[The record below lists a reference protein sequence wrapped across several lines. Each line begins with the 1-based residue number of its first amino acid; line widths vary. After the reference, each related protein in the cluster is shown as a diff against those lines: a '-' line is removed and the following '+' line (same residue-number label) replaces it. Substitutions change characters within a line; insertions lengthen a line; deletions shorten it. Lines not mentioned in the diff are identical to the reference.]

1 MTKGVQGLKKSII
14 AVVTGFTV
22 AAGILSGGITGRL
35 GGGQQVQAAEVAC
48 TTYTGD
54 NIEDQNYEYSQWAKP
69 IRSYLTYENGT
80 YMRVQ
85 AGADANGYVVEYFD
99 SSFTI
104 TGRKIVPQ
112 ELPLFGGFYEMN
124 GNYYIL
130 SGQTNENES
139 DSTEVYRITKYT
151 KDWNRVASCGLYGAN
166 TTVPFDA
173 GSARMAAYGNYL
185 MIRTSHEMYA
195 IDGVNHQANVTI
207 QVDTSTMKITDSF
220 TKVMNINYGYV
231 SHSFNQF
238 IQMENGKI
246 VAVDHGDANPRS
258 IVLVRY
264 PSVVTS
270 SGFTRGI
277 SYSSACKATD
287 IVAFEGTKGA
297 NYTGATVGG
306 FEISDTAYLTAGS
319 VDIDSTAKYSAG
331 QDIFVGVVS
340 KSTDAVTVNKITN
353 YTAGQGTT
361 DTPQFVKIGT
371 NSYMLLWHRGSSVYY
386 TKIDGNGNQ
395 VGAIYSL
402 AGDLSDCVP
411 VLAGDKLVWYTWKNE
426 ILQFYQ
432 ININDLSD
440 YTVKNVVLGHSYQ
453 VSATNASDA
462 SVVLT
467 CSKCGQS
474 HTEYVVKSFAVY
486 WYGSADNGYYY
497 TNYESRYDTGT
508 KLKFLLRNQ
517 TYSSESDSTNQNSEM
532 VWESSDTSI
541 ATVSNLTDESGTVN
555 MLKPGIVKISIY
567 PKYNP
572 SCKKTTTFRIGKEG
586 EVSLDDCQISLSQDQ
601 YVYDGSSKKPVVTVA
616 YKGQDLIQNTDYTV
630 TYTNDTGVGDAVV
643 TVTGKGIFAGSKNLN
658 YIIEAIDI
666 GSYKLEIQP
675 DSYIYDGTEKEP
687 EVKVVISETT
697 GNKYYL
703 DASNYTVKYENNKN
717 AGTANVTVTGT
728 GNYSG
733 ELKGTF
739 IISQKDITGA
749 NVTIPQESYE
759 YTGTEIKPEVTVTLS
774 DGTGLIFGTD
784 YTVSYEDNTDIG
796 TATVN
801 VIGRGNY
808 TGKANGSFGI
818 GADIK
823 DAEIVLSMDQ
833 YIYSGRRNTPKATVV
848 FAGKTLVEN
857 VDYTIS
863 YEDCID
869 AGTARVVVS
878 GKGNYGGTAEKTFE
892 IARKG
897 ITGANV
903 TIPQECYEYISKE
916 IRPEATVTLSD
927 GTVLKNAIEYI
938 VDYTD
943 NIEVGTATI
952 TVTGT
957 GNYIGYVTK
966 TFTITEVKKDD
977 GSETKPGDGS
987 ETKPGDGSET
997 KPGDGSETKPGD
1009 GSETKPGDGSE
1020 TKPGDGSETKPGD
1033 GSETKP
1039 GDGSETKPGDG
1050 SETKPGDGSETK
1062 PGDGSETKPGDGSET
1077 KPGDGSETKPGDGSE
1092 TKPGDGSETKPGD
1105 SGKTEPG
1112 DVPAI
1117 ITVNKTTISKVE
1129 NKATGVKLTWKK
1141 VSDATGYVVY
1151 RKNSGSK
1158 SWKKIKIVK
1167 GASKTTYT
1175 DSTVKSKH
1183 GTVYSYRIE
1192 SYKSVNGQTAK
1203 AVSKEKKILRLTA
1216 PTKLKIA
1223 NQKGRKLSVTWKKQK
1238 KISGYQIQYSTGKT
1252 FAKGTKMTNIV
1263 KSSDKAVIKKLKKG
1277 KTYYVRIRS
1286 YQKSG
1291 SKKTYSAWSSYT
1303 KVKIKK

>member
-130 SGQTNENES
+130 SGQTNKNES
-139 DSTEVYRITKYT
+139 DSVEVYRITKYT
-151 KDWNRVASCGLYGAN
+151 KDWNRVASCGLYGEN

-173 GSARMAAYGNYL
+173 GSARMAAYGDYL
-185 MIRTSHEMYA
+185 MIRTSHEMYKSKK
-195 IDGVNHQANVTI
+195 DGYNHQANVTI
-207 QVDTSTMKITDSF
+207 QVDTSAMKITDSY
-220 TKVMNINYGYV
+220 TKVMNIDYGYV

-246 VAVDHGDANPRS
+246 VAVDHGDAHPRS

-270 SGFTRGI
+270 SGFTNGI
-277 SYSSACKATD
+277 SYSSTCKATD
-287 IVAFEGTKGA
+287 IIAFEGKSGA

-340 KSTDAVTVNKITN
+340 KSTDAVKVNKITN

-440 YTVKNVVLGHSYQ
+440 YAVKNVVSGHSYQ

-497 TNYESRYDTGT
+497 TNYEPRYDTGT

-572 SCKKTTTFRIGKEG
+572 SCK
-586 EVSLDDCQISLSQDQ
+586 
-601 YVYDGSSKKPVVTVA
+601 
-616 YKGQDLIQNTDYTV
+616 
-630 TYTNDTGVGDAVV
+630 
-643 TVTGKGIFAGSKNLN
+643 
-658 YIIEAIDI
+658 
-666 GSYKLEIQP
+666 
-675 DSYIYDGTEKEP
+675 
-687 EVKVVISETT
+687 ET
-697 GNKYYL
+697 
-703 DASNYTVKYENNKN
+703 A
-717 AGTANVTVTGT
+717 
-728 GNYSG
+728 
-733 ELKGTF
+733 
-739 IISQKDITGA
+739 
-749 NVTIPQESYE
+749 
-759 YTGTEIKPEVTVTLS
+759 
-774 DGTGLIFGTD
+774 
-784 YTVSYEDNTDIG
+784 
-796 TATVN
+796 
-801 VIGRGNY
+801 
-808 TGKANGSFGI
+808 
-818 GADIK
+818 
-823 DAEIVLSMDQ
+823 
-833 YIYSGRRNTPKATVV
+833 
-848 FAGKTLVEN
+848 
-857 VDYTIS
+857 
-863 YEDCID
+863 
-869 AGTARVVVS
+869 
-878 GKGNYGGTAEKTFE
+878 
-892 IARKG
+892 
-897 ITGANV
+897 
-903 TIPQECYEYISKE
+903 
-916 IRPEATVTLSD
+916 
-927 GTVLKNAIEYI
+927 
-938 VDYTD
+938 
-943 NIEVGTATI
+943 
-952 TVTGT
+952 
-957 GNYIGYVTK
+957 
-966 TFTITEVKKDD
+966 TFTITEAKKDD
-977 GSETKPGDGS
+977 A
-987 ETKPGDGSET
+987 
-997 KPGDGSETKPGD
+997 
-1009 GSETKPGDGSE
+1009 
-1020 TKPGDGSETKPGD
+1020 
-1033 GSETKP
+1033 
-1039 GDGSETKPGDG
+1039 
-1050 SETKPGDGSETK
+1050 
-1062 PGDGSETKPGDGSET
+1062 SET

-1117 ITVNKTTISKVE
+1117 IAVNKTTISKVE

-1158 SWKKIKIVK
+1158 SWKKIKTVK

-1252 FAKGTKMTNIV
+1252 FAKGTKMTSIV

>member
-1 MTKGVQGLKKSII
+1 
-14 AVVTGFTV
+14 
-22 AAGILSGGITGRL
+22 
-35 GGGQQVQAAEVAC
+35 
-48 TTYTGD
+48 
-54 NIEDQNYEYSQWAKP
+54 
-69 IRSYLTYENGT
+69 
-80 YMRVQ
+80 
-85 AGADANGYVVEYFD
+85 
-99 SSFTI
+99 
-104 TGRKIVPQ
+104 
-112 ELPLFGGFYEMN
+112 
-124 GNYYIL
+124 
-130 SGQTNENES
+130 
-139 DSTEVYRITKYT
+139 
-151 KDWNRVASCGLYGAN
+151 
-166 TTVPFDA
+166 
-173 GSARMAAYGNYL
+173 
-185 MIRTSHEMYA
+185 
-195 IDGVNHQANVTI
+195 
-207 QVDTSTMKITDSF
+207 MKITDSF

-1050 SETKPGDGSETK
+1050 SETKPGDGSEI
-1062 PGDGSETKPGDGSET
+1062 
-1077 KPGDGSETKPGDGSE
+1077 
-1092 TKPGDGSETKPGD
+1092 KPGD

>member
-22 AAGILSGGITGRL
+22 AAGILSGGITGCL

-130 SGQTNENES
+130 SGQTNKNES
-139 DSTEVYRITKYT
+139 DSVEVYRITKYT
-151 KDWNRVASCGLYGAN
+151 KDWNRVASCGLYGEN

-173 GSARMAAYGNYL
+173 GSARMAAYGDYL
-185 MIRTSHEMYA
+185 MIRTSHEMYKSKK
-195 IDGVNHQANVTI
+195 DGYNHQANVTI
-207 QVDTSTMKITDSF
+207 QVDTSAMKITDSY
-220 TKVMNINYGYV
+220 TKVMNVSFGYV

-246 VAVDHGDANPRS
+246 VAVDHGDAHPRS

-270 SGFTRGI
+270 NGFTDFF
-277 SYSSACKATD
+277 STCKATD
-287 IVAFEGTKGA
+287 IMAFEGKSGD

-340 KSTDAVTVNKITN
+340 KSTDAVKVNKITN

-517 TYSSESDSTNQNSEM
+517 NYSSESDTTNQNSEM

-572 SCKKTTTFRIGKEG
+572 SCK
-586 EVSLDDCQISLSQDQ
+586 
-601 YVYDGSSKKPVVTVA
+601 
-616 YKGQDLIQNTDYTV
+616 
-630 TYTNDTGVGDAVV
+630 
-643 TVTGKGIFAGSKNLN
+643 
-658 YIIEAIDI
+658 
-666 GSYKLEIQP
+666 
-675 DSYIYDGTEKEP
+675 
-687 EVKVVISETT
+687 ET
-697 GNKYYL
+697 
-703 DASNYTVKYENNKN
+703 A
-717 AGTANVTVTGT
+717 
-728 GNYSG
+728 
-733 ELKGTF
+733 
-739 IISQKDITGA
+739 
-749 NVTIPQESYE
+749 
-759 YTGTEIKPEVTVTLS
+759 
-774 DGTGLIFGTD
+774 
-784 YTVSYEDNTDIG
+784 
-796 TATVN
+796 
-801 VIGRGNY
+801 
-808 TGKANGSFGI
+808 
-818 GADIK
+818 
-823 DAEIVLSMDQ
+823 
-833 YIYSGRRNTPKATVV
+833 
-848 FAGKTLVEN
+848 
-857 VDYTIS
+857 
-863 YEDCID
+863 
-869 AGTARVVVS
+869 
-878 GKGNYGGTAEKTFE
+878 
-892 IARKG
+892 
-897 ITGANV
+897 
-903 TIPQECYEYISKE
+903 
-916 IRPEATVTLSD
+916 
-927 GTVLKNAIEYI
+927 
-938 VDYTD
+938 
-943 NIEVGTATI
+943 
-952 TVTGT
+952 
-957 GNYIGYVTK
+957 
-966 TFTITEVKKDD
+966 TFTITEAKKD
-977 GSETKPGDGS
+977 
-987 ETKPGDGSET
+987 
-997 KPGDGSETKPGD
+997 
-1009 GSETKPGDGSE
+1009 
-1020 TKPGDGSETKPGD
+1020 
-1033 GSETKP
+1033 
-1039 GDGSETKPGDG
+1039 
-1050 SETKPGDGSETK
+1050 DGSETK

-1291 SKKTYSAWSSYT
+1291 SKKIYSAWSSYT

>member
-130 SGQTNENES
+130 SGQTNKNES
-139 DSTEVYRITKYT
+139 DSVEVYRITKYT
-151 KDWNRVASCGLYGAN
+151 KDWNRVASCGLYGEN

-173 GSARMAAYGNYL
+173 GSARMAAYGDYL
-185 MIRTSHEMYA
+185 MIRTSHEMYKSKK
-195 IDGVNHQANVTI
+195 DGYNHQANVTI
-207 QVDTSTMKITDSF
+207 QVDTSAMKITDSY
-220 TKVMNINYGYV
+220 TKVMNVSFGYV

-246 VAVDHGDANPRS
+246 VAVDHGDAHPRS

-270 SGFTRGI
+270 NGFTDFF
-277 SYSSACKATD
+277 STCKATD
-287 IVAFEGTKGA
+287 IMTFEGKSGD

-340 KSTDAVTVNKITN
+340 KSTDAVKVNKITN

-517 TYSSESDSTNQNSEM
+517 TYSSESDTTNQNSEM

-555 MLKPGIVKISIY
+555 LLKPGIVKISIY

-572 SCKKTTTFRIGKEG
+572 SCK
-586 EVSLDDCQISLSQDQ
+586 
-601 YVYDGSSKKPVVTVA
+601 
-616 YKGQDLIQNTDYTV
+616 
-630 TYTNDTGVGDAVV
+630 
-643 TVTGKGIFAGSKNLN
+643 
-658 YIIEAIDI
+658 
-666 GSYKLEIQP
+666 
-675 DSYIYDGTEKEP
+675 
-687 EVKVVISETT
+687 ET
-697 GNKYYL
+697 
-703 DASNYTVKYENNKN
+703 A
-717 AGTANVTVTGT
+717 
-728 GNYSG
+728 
-733 ELKGTF
+733 
-739 IISQKDITGA
+739 
-749 NVTIPQESYE
+749 
-759 YTGTEIKPEVTVTLS
+759 
-774 DGTGLIFGTD
+774 
-784 YTVSYEDNTDIG
+784 
-796 TATVN
+796 
-801 VIGRGNY
+801 
-808 TGKANGSFGI
+808 
-818 GADIK
+818 
-823 DAEIVLSMDQ
+823 
-833 YIYSGRRNTPKATVV
+833 
-848 FAGKTLVEN
+848 
-857 VDYTIS
+857 
-863 YEDCID
+863 
-869 AGTARVVVS
+869 
-878 GKGNYGGTAEKTFE
+878 
-892 IARKG
+892 
-897 ITGANV
+897 
-903 TIPQECYEYISKE
+903 
-916 IRPEATVTLSD
+916 
-927 GTVLKNAIEYI
+927 
-938 VDYTD
+938 
-943 NIEVGTATI
+943 
-952 TVTGT
+952 
-957 GNYIGYVTK
+957 
-966 TFTITEVKKDD
+966 TFTITEAKKD
-977 GSETKPGDGS
+977 
-987 ETKPGDGSET
+987 
-997 KPGDGSETKPGD
+997 
-1009 GSETKPGDGSE
+1009 
-1020 TKPGDGSETKPGD
+1020 
-1033 GSETKP
+1033 
-1039 GDGSETKPGDG
+1039 
-1050 SETKPGDGSETK
+1050 
-1062 PGDGSETKPGDGSET
+1062 DGSET

>member
-48 TTYTGD
+48 TAYTGD

-130 SGQTNENES
+130 SGQTNKNES
-139 DSTEVYRITKYT
+139 DSVEVYRITKYT
-151 KDWNRVASCGLYGAN
+151 KDWNRVASCGLYGEN

-173 GSARMAAYGNYL
+173 GSARMAAYGDYL
-185 MIRTSHEMYA
+185 MIRTSHEMYKSKK
-195 IDGVNHQANVTI
+195 DGYNHQANVTI
-207 QVDTSTMKITDSF
+207 QVDTSAMKITDSY
-220 TKVMNINYGYV
+220 TKVMNVSFGYV

-246 VAVDHGDANPRS
+246 VAVDHGDAHPRS

-264 PSVVTS
+264 PSIVTS
-270 SGFTRGI
+270 SGFTNGI
-277 SYSSACKATD
+277 SYSSTCKATD
-287 IVAFEGTKGA
+287 IMAFEGKSGA

-340 KSTDAVTVNKITN
+340 KSTDAVKVNKITN

-361 DTPQFVKIGT
+361 DTPQFVKVGT

-486 WYGSADNGYYY
+486 WYGPADNGYYY

-572 SCKKTTTFRIGKEG
+572 SCKETATFRIGKEG
-586 EVSLDDCQISLSQDQ
+586 AISLDDCQISLSQDR
-601 YVYDGSSKKPVVTVA
+601 YVYDGSSKKPAVTVT
-616 YKGQDLIQNTDYTV
+616 YKGQVLIQNTDYTI
-630 TYTNDTGVGDAVV
+630 TYTNDTNAGNAVA

-666 GSYKLEIQP
+666 GSYKLEIQS
-675 DSYIYDGTEKEP
+675 DSYNYDATEKKP
-687 EVKVVISETT
+687 EVKVVISEIA
-697 GNKYYL
+697 GKKYYL
-703 DASNYTVKYENNKN
+703 NVSSYTVKYENNKN
-717 AGTANVTVTGT
+717 VGTANVTVTGA
-728 GNYSG
+728 GSYSG

-739 IISQKDITGA
+739 EILPRDIAGATVTTSQK
-749 NVTIPQESYE
+749 SYG
-759 YTGTEIKPEVTVTLS
+759 YTGKEIKPEVAVTLS

-801 VIGRGNY
+801 VTGRGNY
-808 TGKANGSFGI
+808 TGKAKGSYGI

-823 DAEIVLSMDQ
+823 DAEIVLSKDQ
-833 YIYSGRRNTPKATVV
+833 YIYSGKRNTPKATVV
-848 FAGKTLVEN
+848 FAGKTLIEN

-878 GKGNYGGTAEKTFE
+878 GEGDYGGTAEKTFE
-892 IARKG
+892 IARKD
-897 ITGANV
+897 ITGANI
-903 TIPQECYEYISKE
+903 TIPQECYEYVSKE

-927 GTVLKNAIEYI
+927 GTVLKNATEYI

-952 TVTGT
+952 TVKGN
-957 GNYIGYVTK
+957 GNYIGYATK
-966 TFTITEVKKDD
+966 TFTITEAKKDD
-977 GSETKPGDGS
+977 GN
-987 ETKPGDGSET
+987 
-997 KPGDGSETKPGD
+997 
-1009 GSETKPGDGSE
+1009 
-1020 TKPGDGSETKPGD
+1020 
-1033 GSETKP
+1033 
-1039 GDGSETKPGDG
+1039 
-1050 SETKPGDGSETK
+1050 
-1062 PGDGSETKPGDGSET
+1062 
-1077 KPGDGSETKPGDGSE
+1077 ETKPGDGSE

-1263 KSSDKAVIKKLKKG
+1263 KSSGKAVIKKLKKG

-1291 SKKTYSAWSSYT
+1291 SKKIYSAWSSYT

>member
-1 MTKGVQGLKKSII
+1 
-14 AVVTGFTV
+14 
-22 AAGILSGGITGRL
+22 
-35 GGGQQVQAAEVAC
+35 
-48 TTYTGD
+48 
-54 NIEDQNYEYSQWAKP
+54 
-69 IRSYLTYENGT
+69 
-80 YMRVQ
+80 
-85 AGADANGYVVEYFD
+85 
-99 SSFTI
+99 
-104 TGRKIVPQ
+104 
-112 ELPLFGGFYEMN
+112 
-124 GNYYIL
+124 
-130 SGQTNENES
+130 
-139 DSTEVYRITKYT
+139 
-151 KDWNRVASCGLYGAN
+151 
-166 TTVPFDA
+166 
-173 GSARMAAYGNYL
+173 
-185 MIRTSHEMYA
+185 
-195 IDGVNHQANVTI
+195 
-207 QVDTSTMKITDSF
+207 MK
-220 TKVMNINYGYV
+220 
-231 SHSFNQF
+231 
-238 IQMENGKI
+238 
-246 VAVDHGDANPRS
+246 
-258 IVLVRY
+258 
-264 PSVVTS
+264 
-270 SGFTRGI
+270 
-277 SYSSACKATD
+277 
-287 IVAFEGTKGA
+287 
-297 NYTGATVGG
+297 
-306 FEISDTAYLTAGS
+306 
-319 VDIDSTAKYSAG
+319 
-331 QDIFVGVVS
+331 
-340 KSTDAVTVNKITN
+340 VNKITN

-426 ILQFYQ
+426 TLQFYQ

-440 YTVKNVVLGHSYQ
+440 YMIKNVVSGHNYQ

-486 WYGSADNGYYY
+486 WYGSADNGYYS

-572 SCKKTTTFRIGKEG
+572 SCKEPATFRIGKEG
-586 EVSLDDCQISLSQDQ
+586 AISLDDCQISLSQDR
-601 YVYDGSSKKPVVTVA
+601 YVYDGSSKKPAVTVT
-616 YKGQDLIQNTDYTV
+616 YKGQVLIQNTDYTI
-630 TYTNDTGVGDAVV
+630 TYTNDTNAGNAVA

-666 GSYKLEIQP
+666 GSYKLEIQS
-675 DSYIYDGTEKEP
+675 DSYNYDATEKKP
-687 EVKVVISETT
+687 EVKVVISEIA
-697 GNKYYL
+697 GKKYYL
-703 DASNYTVKYENNKN
+703 NASSYTVKYENNKN
-717 AGTANVTVTGT
+717 VGTANVTVTGA
-728 GNYSG
+728 GSYSG

-739 IISQKDITGA
+739 KILPRDIAGATVITSQK
-749 NVTIPQESYE
+749 SYG
-759 YTGTEIKPEVTVTLS
+759 YTGKEIKPEVAVTLS

-801 VIGRGNY
+801 VTGRGNY
-808 TGKANGSFGI
+808 TGKAKGSFGI

-823 DAEIVLSMDQ
+823 DAEIVLSKDQ
-833 YIYSGRRNTPKATVV
+833 YIYSGKRNTPKATVV
-848 FAGKTLVEN
+848 FAGKTLIEN

-869 AGTARVVVS
+869 AGMARVVVS
-878 GKGNYGGTAEKTFE
+878 GEGDYGGTAEKTFE
-892 IARKG
+892 IAQKD
-897 ITGANV
+897 ITGANI
-903 TIPQECYEYISKE
+903 TIPQECYEYVSKE

-927 GTVLKNAIEYI
+927 GTVLKNATEYI

-952 TVTGT
+952 TVKGN
-957 GNYIGYVTK
+957 GNYIGYATK
-966 TFTITEVKKDD
+966 TFTITEAKKD
-977 GSETKPGDGS
+977 
-987 ETKPGDGSET
+987 
-997 KPGDGSETKPGD
+997 
-1009 GSETKPGDGSE
+1009 
-1020 TKPGDGSETKPGD
+1020 
-1033 GSETKP
+1033 
-1039 GDGSETKPGDG
+1039 DG

>member
-130 SGQTNENES
+130 SGQTNKNES
-139 DSTEVYRITKYT
+139 DSVEVYRITKYT

-173 GSARMAAYGNYL
+173 GSARMAAYGDYL
-185 MIRTSHEMYA
+185 MIRTSHEMYKSKK
-195 IDGVNHQANVTI
+195 DGYNHQANVTI
-207 QVDTSTMKITDSF
+207 QVDTSAMKITDSY
-220 TKVMNINYGYV
+220 TKVMNVSFGYV

-246 VAVDHGDANPRS
+246 VAVDHGDAHPRS

-340 KSTDAVTVNKITN
+340 KSTDAVKVNKITN

-440 YTVKNVVLGHSYQ
+440 YMIKNVVSGHNYQ

-601 YVYDGSSKKPVVTVA
+601 YVYDGSSKKPAVTVT
-616 YKGQDLIQNTDYTV
+616 YKGQVLIQNTDYTV
-630 TYTNDTGVGDAVV
+630 TYTNDTNAGNAVA

-666 GSYKLEIQP
+666 GSYKLEIQS
-675 DSYIYDGTEKEP
+675 DSYNYDATEKKP
-687 EVKVVISETT
+687 EVKVVISEIA
-697 GNKYYL
+697 GKKYYL
-703 DASNYTVKYENNKN
+703 NASSYTVKYENNKN
-717 AGTANVTVTGT
+717 VGTANVTVTGA
-728 GNYSG
+728 GSYSG

-739 IISQKDITGA
+739 KILPRDIAGATVITSQK
-749 NVTIPQESYE
+749 SYG
-759 YTGTEIKPEVTVTLS
+759 YTGKEIKPEVAVTLS

-801 VIGRGNY
+801 VTGRGNY
-808 TGKANGSFGI
+808 TGKAKGSFGI

-823 DAEIVLSMDQ
+823 DAEIVLSKDQ
-833 YIYSGRRNTPKATVV
+833 YIYSGKRNTPKATVV
-848 FAGKTLVEN
+848 FAGKTLIEN

-878 GKGNYGGTAEKTFE
+878 GEGDYGGTAEKTFE
-892 IARKG
+892 IAQKD
-897 ITGANV
+897 ITGANI
-903 TIPQECYEYISKE
+903 TIPQECYEYVSKE

-927 GTVLKNAIEYI
+927 GTVLKNATEYI

-952 TVTGT
+952 TVKGN
-957 GNYIGYVTK
+957 GNYIGYATK
-966 TFTITEVKKDD
+966 SFTIIEAKKD
-977 GSETKPGDGS
+977 
-987 ETKPGDGSET
+987 
-997 KPGDGSETKPGD
+997 
-1009 GSETKPGDGSE
+1009 
-1020 TKPGDGSETKPGD
+1020 
-1033 GSETKP
+1033 
-1039 GDGSETKPGDG
+1039 
-1050 SETKPGDGSETK
+1050 
-1062 PGDGSETKPGDGSET
+1062 DGSET

-1151 RKNSGSK
+1151 RKNLGSK

-1167 GASKTTYT
+1167 GASKNTYT

-1238 KISGYQIQYSTGKT
+1238 KISGYQIQYSTGKA

>member
-1 MTKGVQGLKKSII
+1 
-14 AVVTGFTV
+14 
-22 AAGILSGGITGRL
+22 
-35 GGGQQVQAAEVAC
+35 
-48 TTYTGD
+48 
-54 NIEDQNYEYSQWAKP
+54 
-69 IRSYLTYENGT
+69 
-80 YMRVQ
+80 
-85 AGADANGYVVEYFD
+85 
-99 SSFTI
+99 
-104 TGRKIVPQ
+104 
-112 ELPLFGGFYEMN
+112 
-124 GNYYIL
+124 
-130 SGQTNENES
+130 
-139 DSTEVYRITKYT
+139 
-151 KDWNRVASCGLYGAN
+151 
-166 TTVPFDA
+166 
-173 GSARMAAYGNYL
+173 
-185 MIRTSHEMYA
+185 
-195 IDGVNHQANVTI
+195 
-207 QVDTSTMKITDSF
+207 MK
-220 TKVMNINYGYV
+220 
-231 SHSFNQF
+231 
-238 IQMENGKI
+238 
-246 VAVDHGDANPRS
+246 
-258 IVLVRY
+258 
-264 PSVVTS
+264 
-270 SGFTRGI
+270 
-277 SYSSACKATD
+277 
-287 IVAFEGTKGA
+287 
-297 NYTGATVGG
+297 
-306 FEISDTAYLTAGS
+306 
-319 VDIDSTAKYSAG
+319 
-331 QDIFVGVVS
+331 
-340 KSTDAVTVNKITN
+340 VNKITN

-426 ILQFYQ
+426 TLQFYQ

-440 YTVKNVVLGHSYQ
+440 YMIKNVVSGHNYQ

-555 MLKPGIVKISIY
+555 MLKPGIVKICIY

-601 YVYDGSSKKPVVTVA
+601 YVYDGSSKKPAVTVT
-616 YKGQDLIQNTDYTV
+616 YKGQVLIQNTDYTV
-630 TYTNDTGVGDAVV
+630 TYTNDTNAGNAVA

-666 GSYKLEIQP
+666 GSYKLEIQL
-675 DSYIYDGTEKEP
+675 DSYNYDATEKKP
-687 EVKVVISETT
+687 EVKVVISEIA
-697 GNKYYL
+697 GKKYYL
-703 DASNYTVKYENNKN
+703 NASSYTVKYENNKN
-717 AGTANVTVTGT
+717 VGTANVTVTGA
-728 GNYSG
+728 GSYSG

-739 IISQKDITGA
+739 KILPRDIAGATVITSQK
-749 NVTIPQESYE
+749 SYG
-759 YTGTEIKPEVTVTLS
+759 YTGKEIKPEVAVTLS

-801 VIGRGNY
+801 VTGRGNY
-808 TGKANGSFGI
+808 TGKAKGSFGI

-938 VDYTD
+938 D
-943 NIEVGTATI
+943 N
-952 TVTGT
+952 
-957 GNYIGYVTK
+957 
-966 TFTITEVKKDD
+966 
-977 GSETKPGDGS
+977 
-987 ETKPGDGSET
+987 
-997 KPGDGSETKPGD
+997 
-1009 GSETKPGDGSE
+1009 
-1020 TKPGDGSETKPGD
+1020 
-1033 GSETKP
+1033 
-1039 GDGSETKPGDG
+1039 
-1050 SETKPGDGSETK
+1050 
-1062 PGDGSETKPGDGSET
+1062 
-1077 KPGDGSETKPGDGSE
+1077 
-1092 TKPGDGSETKPGD
+1092 
-1105 SGKTEPG
+1105 
-1112 DVPAI
+1112 
-1117 ITVNKTTISKVE
+1117 
-1129 NKATGVKLTWKK
+1129 
-1141 VSDATGYVVY
+1141 
-1151 RKNSGSK
+1151 
-1158 SWKKIKIVK
+1158 
-1167 GASKTTYT
+1167 
-1175 DSTVKSKH
+1175 
-1183 GTVYSYRIE
+1183 
-1192 SYKSVNGQTAK
+1192 
-1203 AVSKEKKILRLTA
+1203 
-1216 PTKLKIA
+1216 
-1223 NQKGRKLSVTWKKQK
+1223 
-1238 KISGYQIQYSTGKT
+1238 
-1252 FAKGTKMTNIV
+1252 M
-1263 KSSDKAVIKKLKKG
+1263 
-1277 KTYYVRIRS
+1277 
-1286 YQKSG
+1286 
-1291 SKKTYSAWSSYT
+1291 
-1303 KVKIKK
+1303 

>member
-130 SGQTNENES
+130 SGQTNKNES
-139 DSTEVYRITKYT
+139 DSVEVYRITKYT
-151 KDWNRVASCGLYGAN
+151 KDWNRVASCGLYGEN

-173 GSARMAAYGNYL
+173 GSARMAAYGDYL

-1039 GDGSETKPGDG
+1039 GD
-1050 SETKPGDGSETK
+1050 
-1062 PGDGSETKPGDGSET
+1062 
-1077 KPGDGSETKPGDGSE
+1077 
-1092 TKPGDGSETKPGD
+1092 

>member
-130 SGQTNENES
+130 SGQTNKNES
-139 DSTEVYRITKYT
+139 DSVEVYRITKYT

-173 GSARMAAYGNYL
+173 GSARMAAYGDYL
-185 MIRTSHEMYA
+185 MIRTSHEMYKSKK
-195 IDGVNHQANVTI
+195 DGYNHQANVTI
-207 QVDTSTMKITDSF
+207 QVDTSAMKITDSY
-220 TKVMNINYGYV
+220 TKVMNVSFGYV

-586 EVSLDDCQISLSQDQ
+586 EVSLDDCQISLSQDR
-601 YVYDGSSKKPVVTVA
+601 YVYDGSSKKPAITVT

-630 TYTNDTGVGDAVV
+630 TYTNDTNAGNAVA
-643 TVTGKGIFAGSKNLN
+643 TVTGKGIFAGSKKLN

-666 GSYKLEIQP
+666 GSYKLEIQL
-675 DSYIYDGTEKEP
+675 DSYNYDATEKKP
-687 EVKVVISETT
+687 EVKVVISEIA
-697 GNKYYL
+697 GKKYYL
-703 DASNYTVKYENNKN
+703 NASSYTVKYENNKN
-717 AGTANVTVTGT
+717 VGTANVTVTGA
-728 GNYSG
+728 GSYSG

-739 IISQKDITGA
+739 KILPRDIAGATVTTSQK
-749 NVTIPQESYE
+749 SYG
-759 YTGTEIKPEVTVTLS
+759 YTGKEIKPEVAVTLS

-801 VIGRGNY
+801 VTGRGNY
-808 TGKANGSFGI
+808 TGKAKGSFGI

-823 DAEIVLSMDQ
+823 DAEIVLSKEQ

-848 FAGKTLVEN
+848 FAGKTLIEN

-878 GKGNYGGTAEKTFE
+878 GEGDYGGTAEKTFE
-892 IARKG
+892 IARKD

-903 TIPQECYEYISKE
+903 TIPQEYYEYVSKE

-927 GTVLKNAIEYI
+927 GTVLKNATEYI

-952 TVTGT
+952 TVKGN
-957 GNYIGYVTK
+957 GNYIGYATK
-966 TFTITEVKKDD
+966 TFTITEAKKD
-977 GSETKPGDGS
+977 
-987 ETKPGDGSET
+987 
-997 KPGDGSETKPGD
+997 
-1009 GSETKPGDGSE
+1009 
-1020 TKPGDGSETKPGD
+1020 
-1033 GSETKP
+1033 
-1039 GDGSETKPGDG
+1039 
-1050 SETKPGDGSETK
+1050 
-1062 PGDGSETKPGDGSET
+1062 DGSET

-1151 RKNSGSK
+1151 RKNLGSK

-1167 GASKTTYT
+1167 GASKNTYT

-1303 KVKIKK
+1303 KAKIKK

>member
-22 AAGILSGGITGRL
+22 AAGILSGGITGHL
-35 GGGQQVQAAEVAC
+35 GGQQVQAAEVAC

-130 SGQTNENES
+130 SGQTNKDES
-139 DSTEVYRITKYT
+139 DSVEVYRITKYT
-151 KDWNRVASCGLYGAN
+151 KDWSRVASCGLYGAN

-173 GSARMAAYGNYL
+173 GSARMAAYGDYL
-185 MIRTSHEMYA
+185 MIRTSHEMYKSKK
-195 IDGVNHQANVTI
+195 DGYNHQANVTI
-207 QVDTSTMKITDSF
+207 QVDTSAMKITDSY
-220 TKVMNINYGYV
+220 TKVMNIDYGYV

-246 VAVDHGDANPRS
+246 VAVDHGDAHPRS

-264 PSVVTS
+264 PSIVTS
-270 SGFTRGI
+270 SGFTNGI
-277 SYSSACKATD
+277 SYSSTCKATD
-287 IVAFEGTKGA
+287 IMAFEGKSGA

-340 KSTDAVTVNKITN
+340 KSTDAVKVNKITN

-411 VLAGDKLVWYTWKNE
+411 VLAGDKLVWYTWENE
-426 ILQFYQ
+426 TLQFYQ

-586 EVSLDDCQISLSQDQ
+586 EVSLDDCQISLSQDR
-601 YVYDGSSKKPVVTVA
+601 YVYDGSSKKPAITVT

-630 TYTNDTGVGDAVV
+630 TYTNDTNAGNAVA
-643 TVTGKGIFAGSKNLN
+643 TVTGKGIFAGSKKLN

-666 GSYKLEIQP
+666 GSYKLEIQL
-675 DSYIYDGTEKEP
+675 DSYNYDATEKKP
-687 EVKVVISETT
+687 EVKVVISEIA
-697 GNKYYL
+697 GKKYYL
-703 DASNYTVKYENNKN
+703 NASSYTVKYENNKN
-717 AGTANVTVTGT
+717 VGTANVTVTGA
-728 GNYSG
+728 GSYSG

-739 IISQKDITGA
+739 KILPRDIAGATVTTSQK
-749 NVTIPQESYE
+749 SYG
-759 YTGTEIKPEVTVTLS
+759 YTGKEIKPEVAVTLS

-801 VIGRGNY
+801 VTGRGNY
-808 TGKANGSFGI
+808 TGKAKGSFGI

-823 DAEIVLSMDQ
+823 DAEIVLSKEQ

-848 FAGKTLVEN
+848 FAGKTLIEN

-878 GKGNYGGTAEKTFE
+878 GEGDYGGTAEKTFE
-892 IARKG
+892 IARKD

-903 TIPQECYEYISKE
+903 TIPQEYYEYVSKE

-927 GTVLKNAIEYI
+927 GTVLKNATEYI

-952 TVTGT
+952 TVKGN
-957 GNYIGYVTK
+957 GNYIGYATK
-966 TFTITEVKKDD
+966 TFTITEAKKD
-977 GSETKPGDGS
+977 
-987 ETKPGDGSET
+987 
-997 KPGDGSETKPGD
+997 
-1009 GSETKPGDGSE
+1009 
-1020 TKPGDGSETKPGD
+1020 
-1033 GSETKP
+1033 
-1039 GDGSETKPGDG
+1039 DGSETKPGDG

-1151 RKNSGSK
+1151 RKNLGSK

-1167 GASKTTYT
+1167 GASKNTYT

-1303 KVKIKK
+1303 KAKIKK

>member
-130 SGQTNENES
+130 SGQTNKNES
-139 DSTEVYRITKYT
+139 DSVEVYRITKYT

-173 GSARMAAYGNYL
+173 GSARMAAYGDYL
-185 MIRTSHEMYA
+185 MIRTSHEMYKSKK
-195 IDGVNHQANVTI
+195 DGYNHQANVTI
-207 QVDTSTMKITDSF
+207 QVDTSAMKITDSY
-220 TKVMNINYGYV
+220 TKVMNVSFGYV

-246 VAVDHGDANPRS
+246 VAVDHGDAHPRS

-270 SGFTRGI
+270 NGFTDFF
-277 SYSSACKATD
+277 STCKATD
-287 IVAFEGTKGA
+287 IMAFEGKSGD

-340 KSTDAVTVNKITN
+340 KSTDAVKVNKITN

-426 ILQFYQ
+426 TLQFYQ

-440 YTVKNVVLGHSYQ
+440 YMIKNVVSGHNYQ

-486 WYGSADNGYYY
+486 WYGSA
-497 TNYESRYDTGT
+497 
-508 KLKFLLRNQ
+508 
-517 TYSSESDSTNQNSEM
+517 
-532 VWESSDTSI
+532 
-541 ATVSNLTDESGTVN
+541 
-555 MLKPGIVKISIY
+555 
-567 PKYNP
+567 
-572 SCKKTTTFRIGKEG
+572 
-586 EVSLDDCQISLSQDQ
+586 
-601 YVYDGSSKKPVVTVA
+601 
-616 YKGQDLIQNTDYTV
+616 
-630 TYTNDTGVGDAVV
+630 
-643 TVTGKGIFAGSKNLN
+643 
-658 YIIEAIDI
+658 
-666 GSYKLEIQP
+666 
-675 DSYIYDGTEKEP
+675 
-687 EVKVVISETT
+687 
-697 GNKYYL
+697 
-703 DASNYTVKYENNKN
+703 
-717 AGTANVTVTGT
+717 
-728 GNYSG
+728 
-733 ELKGTF
+733 
-739 IISQKDITGA
+739 
-749 NVTIPQESYE
+749 
-759 YTGTEIKPEVTVTLS
+759 
-774 DGTGLIFGTD
+774 
-784 YTVSYEDNTDIG
+784 
-796 TATVN
+796 
-801 VIGRGNY
+801 
-808 TGKANGSFGI
+808 
-818 GADIK
+818 
-823 DAEIVLSMDQ
+823 
-833 YIYSGRRNTPKATVV
+833 
-848 FAGKTLVEN
+848 
-857 VDYTIS
+857 
-863 YEDCID
+863 
-869 AGTARVVVS
+869 
-878 GKGNYGGTAEKTFE
+878 
-892 IARKG
+892 
-897 ITGANV
+897 
-903 TIPQECYEYISKE
+903 
-916 IRPEATVTLSD
+916 
-927 GTVLKNAIEYI
+927 
-938 VDYTD
+938 
-943 NIEVGTATI
+943 
-952 TVTGT
+952 
-957 GNYIGYVTK
+957 
-966 TFTITEVKKDD
+966 
-977 GSETKPGDGS
+977 
-987 ETKPGDGSET
+987 
-997 KPGDGSETKPGD
+997 
-1009 GSETKPGDGSE
+1009 
-1020 TKPGDGSETKPGD
+1020 
-1033 GSETKP
+1033 
-1039 GDGSETKPGDG
+1039 
-1050 SETKPGDGSETK
+1050 
-1062 PGDGSETKPGDGSET
+1062 
-1077 KPGDGSETKPGDGSE
+1077 
-1092 TKPGDGSETKPGD
+1092 
-1105 SGKTEPG
+1105 
-1112 DVPAI
+1112 I

-1151 RKNSGSK
+1151 RKNLGSK

-1167 GASKTTYT
+1167 GASKNTYT

-1303 KVKIKK
+1303 KAKIKK

>member
-1 MTKGVQGLKKSII
+1 
-14 AVVTGFTV
+14 
-22 AAGILSGGITGRL
+22 
-35 GGGQQVQAAEVAC
+35 
-48 TTYTGD
+48 
-54 NIEDQNYEYSQWAKP
+54 
-69 IRSYLTYENGT
+69 
-80 YMRVQ
+80 
-85 AGADANGYVVEYFD
+85 
-99 SSFTI
+99 
-104 TGRKIVPQ
+104 
-112 ELPLFGGFYEMN
+112 MN

-130 SGQTNENES
+130 SGQTNKNES
-139 DSTEVYRITKYT
+139 DSVEVYRITKYT

-486 WYGSADNGYYY
+486 WYASADNGYYY

-572 SCKKTTTFRIGKEG
+572 SCKKATTFRIGKEG

-823 DAEIVLSMDQ
+823 DAEIVLSKDQ
-833 YIYSGRRNTPKATVV
+833 YIYSGKRNTPKATVV
-848 FAGKTLVEN
+848 FAGKTLIEN

-878 GKGNYGGTAEKTFE
+878 GEGDYGGTAEKTFE
-892 IARKG
+892 IAQKD
-897 ITGANV
+897 ITGANI
-903 TIPQECYEYISKE
+903 TIPQECYEYVSKE

-927 GTVLKNAIEYI
+927 GTVLKNATEYI

-952 TVTGT
+952 TVKGN
-957 GNYIGYVTK
+957 GNYIGYATK
-966 TFTITEVKKDD
+966 SFTIIEAKKD
-977 GSETKPGDGS
+977 
-987 ETKPGDGSET
+987 
-997 KPGDGSETKPGD
+997 
-1009 GSETKPGDGSE
+1009 
-1020 TKPGDGSETKPGD
+1020 
-1033 GSETKP
+1033 
-1039 GDGSETKPGDG
+1039 DG

-1151 RKNSGSK
+1151 RKNLGSK

-1167 GASKTTYT
+1167 GASKNTYT

-1303 KVKIKK
+1303 KAKIKK

>member
-1 MTKGVQGLKKSII
+1 
-14 AVVTGFTV
+14 
-22 AAGILSGGITGRL
+22 
-35 GGGQQVQAAEVAC
+35 
-48 TTYTGD
+48 
-54 NIEDQNYEYSQWAKP
+54 
-69 IRSYLTYENGT
+69 
-80 YMRVQ
+80 MRVQ

-130 SGQTNENES
+130 SGQTNKNES
-139 DSTEVYRITKYT
+139 DSVEVYRITKYT

-270 SGFTRGI
+270 NGFTDFF
-277 SYSSACKATD
+277 STCKATD
-287 IVAFEGTKGA
+287 IMAFEGKSGD

-340 KSTDAVTVNKITN
+340 KSTDAVKVNKITN

-426 ILQFYQ
+426 TLQFYQ

-440 YTVKNVVLGHSYQ
+440 YMIKNVVSGHNYQ

-486 WYGSADNGYYY
+486 WYGSADNGYYS

-572 SCKKTTTFRIGKEG
+572 SCKEPATFRIGKEG
-586 EVSLDDCQISLSQDQ
+586 AISLDDCQISLSQDR
-601 YVYDGSSKKPVVTVA
+601 YVYDGSSKKPAVTVT
-616 YKGQDLIQNTDYTV
+616 YKGQVLIQNTDYTI
-630 TYTNDTGVGDAVV
+630 TYTNDTNAGNAVA

-666 GSYKLEIQP
+666 GSYKLEIQS
-675 DSYIYDGTEKEP
+675 DSYNYDATEKKP
-687 EVKVVISETT
+687 EVKVVISEIA
-697 GNKYYL
+697 GKKYYL
-703 DASNYTVKYENNKN
+703 NASSYTVKYENNKN
-717 AGTANVTVTGT
+717 VGTANVTVTGA
-728 GNYSG
+728 GSYSG

-739 IISQKDITGA
+739 KILPRDIAGATVITSQK
-749 NVTIPQESYE
+749 SYG
-759 YTGTEIKPEVTVTLS
+759 YTGKEIKPEVAVTLS

-801 VIGRGNY
+801 VTGRGNY
-808 TGKANGSFGI
+808 TGKAKGSFGI

-823 DAEIVLSMDQ
+823 DAEIVLSKDQ
-833 YIYSGRRNTPKATVV
+833 YIYSGKRNTPKATVV
-848 FAGKTLVEN
+848 FAGKTLIEN

-869 AGTARVVVS
+869 AGMARVVVS
-878 GKGNYGGTAEKTFE
+878 GEGDYGGTAEKTFE
-892 IARKG
+892 IAQKD
-897 ITGANV
+897 ITGANI
-903 TIPQECYEYISKE
+903 TIPQECYEYVSKE

-927 GTVLKNAIEYI
+927 GTVLKNATEYI

-952 TVTGT
+952 TVKGN
-957 GNYIGYVTK
+957 GNYIGYATK
-966 TFTITEVKKDD
+966 TFTITEAKKD
-977 GSETKPGDGS
+977 
-987 ETKPGDGSET
+987 
-997 KPGDGSETKPGD
+997 
-1009 GSETKPGDGSE
+1009 
-1020 TKPGDGSETKPGD
+1020 
-1033 GSETKP
+1033 
-1039 GDGSETKPGDG
+1039 DG

>member
-1 MTKGVQGLKKSII
+1 
-14 AVVTGFTV
+14 
-22 AAGILSGGITGRL
+22 
-35 GGGQQVQAAEVAC
+35 
-48 TTYTGD
+48 
-54 NIEDQNYEYSQWAKP
+54 
-69 IRSYLTYENGT
+69 
-80 YMRVQ
+80 
-85 AGADANGYVVEYFD
+85 
-99 SSFTI
+99 
-104 TGRKIVPQ
+104 
-112 ELPLFGGFYEMN
+112 
-124 GNYYIL
+124 
-130 SGQTNENES
+130 
-139 DSTEVYRITKYT
+139 
-151 KDWNRVASCGLYGAN
+151 
-166 TTVPFDA
+166 
-173 GSARMAAYGNYL
+173 
-185 MIRTSHEMYA
+185 
-195 IDGVNHQANVTI
+195 
-207 QVDTSTMKITDSF
+207 MK
-220 TKVMNINYGYV
+220 
-231 SHSFNQF
+231 
-238 IQMENGKI
+238 
-246 VAVDHGDANPRS
+246 
-258 IVLVRY
+258 
-264 PSVVTS
+264 
-270 SGFTRGI
+270 
-277 SYSSACKATD
+277 
-287 IVAFEGTKGA
+287 
-297 NYTGATVGG
+297 
-306 FEISDTAYLTAGS
+306 
-319 VDIDSTAKYSAG
+319 
-331 QDIFVGVVS
+331 
-340 KSTDAVTVNKITN
+340 VNKITN

-426 ILQFYQ
+426 TLQFYQ

-440 YTVKNVVLGHSYQ
+440 YMIKNVVSGHNYQ

-586 EVSLDDCQISLSQDQ
+586 EVSLDDCQISLSQDR
-601 YVYDGSSKKPVVTVA
+601 YVYDGSSKKPAITVT

-630 TYTNDTGVGDAVV
+630 TYTNDTNAGNAVA
-643 TVTGKGIFAGSKNLN
+643 TVTGKGIFAGSKKLN

-666 GSYKLEIQP
+666 GSYKLEIQL
-675 DSYIYDGTEKEP
+675 DSYNYDATEKKP
-687 EVKVVISETT
+687 EVKVVISEIA
-697 GNKYYL
+697 GKKYYL
-703 DASNYTVKYENNKN
+703 NASSYTVKYENNKN
-717 AGTANVTVTGT
+717 VGTANVTVTGA
-728 GNYSG
+728 GSYSG

-739 IISQKDITGA
+739 KILPRDIAGATVTTSQK
-749 NVTIPQESYE
+749 SYG
-759 YTGTEIKPEVTVTLS
+759 YTGKEIKPEVAVTLS

-801 VIGRGNY
+801 VTGRGNY
-808 TGKANGSFGI
+808 TGKAKGSFGI

-823 DAEIVLSMDQ
+823 DAEIVLSKEQ

-848 FAGKTLVEN
+848 FAGKTLIEN

-878 GKGNYGGTAEKTFE
+878 GEGDYGGTAEKTFE
-892 IARKG
+892 IARKD

-903 TIPQECYEYISKE
+903 TIPQEYYEYVSKE

-927 GTVLKNAIEYI
+927 GTVLKNATEYI

-952 TVTGT
+952 TVKGN
-957 GNYIGYVTK
+957 GNYIGYATK
-966 TFTITEVKKDD
+966 TFTITEAKKD
-977 GSETKPGDGS
+977 
-987 ETKPGDGSET
+987 
-997 KPGDGSETKPGD
+997 
-1009 GSETKPGDGSE
+1009 
-1020 TKPGDGSETKPGD
+1020 
-1033 GSETKP
+1033 
-1039 GDGSETKPGDG
+1039 
-1050 SETKPGDGSETK
+1050 
-1062 PGDGSETKPGDGSET
+1062 DGSETKPGDGSET

>member
-130 SGQTNENES
+130 SGQTNKNES
-139 DSTEVYRITKYT
+139 DSVEVYRITKYT

-572 SCKKTTTFRIGKEG
+572 SCKKATTFRIGKEG

-966 TFTITEVKKDD
+966 TFTIIEAKKDD

-1020 TKPGDGSETKPGD
+1020 TKPGDG
-1033 GSETKP
+1033 
-1039 GDGSETKPGDG
+1039 
-1050 SETKPGDGSETK
+1050 
-1062 PGDGSETKPGDGSET
+1062 
-1077 KPGDGSETKPGDGSE
+1077 
-1092 TKPGDGSETKPGD
+1092 
-1105 SGKTEPG
+1105 GKTEPV

-1238 KISGYQIQYSTGKT
+1238 KISGYQIQYSTGKA

>member
-130 SGQTNENES
+130 SGQTNKNES
-139 DSTEVYRITKYT
+139 DSVEVYRITKYT

-173 GSARMAAYGNYL
+173 GSARMAAYGDYL
-185 MIRTSHEMYA
+185 MIRTSHEMYKSKK
-195 IDGVNHQANVTI
+195 DGYNHQANVTI
-207 QVDTSTMKITDSF
+207 QVDTSAMKITDSY
-220 TKVMNINYGYV
+220 TKVMNVSFGYV

-246 VAVDHGDANPRS
+246 VAVDHGDAHPRS

-270 SGFTRGI
+270 NGFTDVF
-277 SYSSACKATD
+277 STCKATD
-287 IVAFEGTKGA
+287 IMAFEGKSGD

-572 SCKKTTTFRIGKEG
+572 SCK
-586 EVSLDDCQISLSQDQ
+586 
-601 YVYDGSSKKPVVTVA
+601 
-616 YKGQDLIQNTDYTV
+616 
-630 TYTNDTGVGDAVV
+630 
-643 TVTGKGIFAGSKNLN
+643 
-658 YIIEAIDI
+658 
-666 GSYKLEIQP
+666 
-675 DSYIYDGTEKEP
+675 
-687 EVKVVISETT
+687 ET
-697 GNKYYL
+697 
-703 DASNYTVKYENNKN
+703 A
-717 AGTANVTVTGT
+717 
-728 GNYSG
+728 
-733 ELKGTF
+733 
-739 IISQKDITGA
+739 
-749 NVTIPQESYE
+749 
-759 YTGTEIKPEVTVTLS
+759 
-774 DGTGLIFGTD
+774 
-784 YTVSYEDNTDIG
+784 
-796 TATVN
+796 
-801 VIGRGNY
+801 
-808 TGKANGSFGI
+808 
-818 GADIK
+818 
-823 DAEIVLSMDQ
+823 
-833 YIYSGRRNTPKATVV
+833 
-848 FAGKTLVEN
+848 
-857 VDYTIS
+857 
-863 YEDCID
+863 
-869 AGTARVVVS
+869 
-878 GKGNYGGTAEKTFE
+878 
-892 IARKG
+892 
-897 ITGANV
+897 
-903 TIPQECYEYISKE
+903 
-916 IRPEATVTLSD
+916 
-927 GTVLKNAIEYI
+927 
-938 VDYTD
+938 
-943 NIEVGTATI
+943 
-952 TVTGT
+952 
-957 GNYIGYVTK
+957 
-966 TFTITEVKKDD
+966 TFTITEAKKDD

-997 KPGDGSETKPGD
+997 KPGDGSEI
-1009 GSETKPGDGSE
+1009 
-1020 TKPGDGSETKPGD
+1020 
-1033 GSETKP
+1033 
-1039 GDGSETKPGDG
+1039 
-1050 SETKPGDGSETK
+1050 
-1062 PGDGSETKPGDGSET
+1062 
-1077 KPGDGSETKPGDGSE
+1077 
-1092 TKPGDGSETKPGD
+1092 KPGD

-1158 SWKKIKIVK
+1158 SWKKIKTVR

-1183 GTVYSYRIE
+1183 GTVYIYRIE

-1203 AVSKEKKILRLTA
+1203 AVSKEKKILRLAA

>member
-1 MTKGVQGLKKSII
+1 
-14 AVVTGFTV
+14 
-22 AAGILSGGITGRL
+22 
-35 GGGQQVQAAEVAC
+35 
-48 TTYTGD
+48 
-54 NIEDQNYEYSQWAKP
+54 
-69 IRSYLTYENGT
+69 
-80 YMRVQ
+80 
-85 AGADANGYVVEYFD
+85 
-99 SSFTI
+99 
-104 TGRKIVPQ
+104 
-112 ELPLFGGFYEMN
+112 
-124 GNYYIL
+124 
-130 SGQTNENES
+130 
-139 DSTEVYRITKYT
+139 
-151 KDWNRVASCGLYGAN
+151 
-166 TTVPFDA
+166 
-173 GSARMAAYGNYL
+173 
-185 MIRTSHEMYA
+185 
-195 IDGVNHQANVTI
+195 
-207 QVDTSTMKITDSF
+207 MK
-220 TKVMNINYGYV
+220 
-231 SHSFNQF
+231 
-238 IQMENGKI
+238 
-246 VAVDHGDANPRS
+246 
-258 IVLVRY
+258 
-264 PSVVTS
+264 
-270 SGFTRGI
+270 
-277 SYSSACKATD
+277 
-287 IVAFEGTKGA
+287 
-297 NYTGATVGG
+297 
-306 FEISDTAYLTAGS
+306 
-319 VDIDSTAKYSAG
+319 
-331 QDIFVGVVS
+331 
-340 KSTDAVTVNKITN
+340 VNKITN

-426 ILQFYQ
+426 TLQFYQ

-440 YTVKNVVLGHSYQ
+440 YMIKNVVSGHNYQ

-555 MLKPGIVKISIY
+555 MLKPGIVKICIY

-601 YVYDGSSKKPVVTVA
+601 YVYDGSSKKPAVTVT
-616 YKGQDLIQNTDYTV
+616 YKGQVLIQNTDYTV
-630 TYTNDTGVGDAVV
+630 TYTNDTNAGNAVA

-666 GSYKLEIQP
+666 GSYKLEIQS
-675 DSYIYDGTEKEP
+675 DSYNYDATEKKP
-687 EVKVVISETT
+687 EVKVVISEIA
-697 GNKYYL
+697 GKKYYL
-703 DASNYTVKYENNKN
+703 NASSYTVKYENNKN
-717 AGTANVTVTGT
+717 VGTANVTVTGA
-728 GNYSG
+728 GSYSG

-739 IISQKDITGA
+739 KILPRDIAGATVITSQK
-749 NVTIPQESYE
+749 SYG
-759 YTGTEIKPEVTVTLS
+759 YTGKEIKPEVAVTLS

-801 VIGRGNY
+801 VTGRGNY
-808 TGKANGSFGI
+808 TGKAKGSFGI

-823 DAEIVLSMDQ
+823 DAEIVLSKDQ
-833 YIYSGRRNTPKATVV
+833 YIYSGKRNTPKATVV
-848 FAGKTLVEN
+848 FAGKTLIEN

-878 GKGNYGGTAEKTFE
+878 GEGDYGGTAEKTFE
-892 IARKG
+892 IAQKD
-897 ITGANV
+897 ITGANI
-903 TIPQECYEYISKE
+903 TIPQECYEYVSKE

-927 GTVLKNAIEYI
+927 GTVLKNATEYI

-952 TVTGT
+952 TVKGN
-957 GNYIGYVTK
+957 GNYIGYATK
-966 TFTITEVKKDD
+966 SFTIIEAKKD
-977 GSETKPGDGS
+977 
-987 ETKPGDGSET
+987 
-997 KPGDGSETKPGD
+997 
-1009 GSETKPGDGSE
+1009 
-1020 TKPGDGSETKPGD
+1020 
-1033 GSETKP
+1033 
-1039 GDGSETKPGDG
+1039 DG

-1151 RKNSGSK
+1151 RKNLGSK

-1167 GASKTTYT
+1167 GASKNTYT

-1303 KVKIKK
+1303 KAKIKK

>member
-130 SGQTNENES
+130 SGQTNKNES
-139 DSTEVYRITKYT
+139 DSVEVYRITKYT

-572 SCKKTTTFRIGKEG
+572 SCKKATTFRIGKEG

-666 GSYKLEIQP
+666 GSYKLEIQS
-675 DSYIYDGTEKEP
+675 DSYNYDATEKKP
-687 EVKVVISETT
+687 EVKVVISEIA
-697 GNKYYL
+697 GKKYYL
-703 DASNYTVKYENNKN
+703 NASSYTVKYQNNKN
-717 AGTANVTVTGT
+717 VGTANVTVTGA
-728 GNYSG
+728 GSYSG

-739 IISQKDITGA
+739 EILPRDIAGATVITSQK
-749 NVTIPQESYE
+749 SYG
-759 YTGTEIKPEVTVTLS
+759 YTGKEIKPEVAVTLS

-801 VIGRGNY
+801 VTGRGNY
-808 TGKANGSFGI
+808 TGKAKGSFGI

-823 DAEIVLSMDQ
+823 DAEIVLSKDQ
-833 YIYSGRRNTPKATVV
+833 YIYSGKRNTPKATVV
-848 FAGKTLVEN
+848 FAGKTLIEN

-878 GKGNYGGTAEKTFE
+878 GEGDYGGTAEKTFE
-892 IARKG
+892 IAQKD
-897 ITGANV
+897 IIGANI
-903 TIPQECYEYISKE
+903 TIPQECYEYVSKE

-927 GTVLKNAIEYI
+927 GTVLKNATEYI

-952 TVTGT
+952 TVKGN
-957 GNYIGYVTK
+957 GNYIGYATK
-966 TFTITEVKKDD
+966 SFTIIEAKKD
-977 GSETKPGDGS
+977 
-987 ETKPGDGSET
+987 
-997 KPGDGSETKPGD
+997 
-1009 GSETKPGDGSE
+1009 
-1020 TKPGDGSETKPGD
+1020 
-1033 GSETKP
+1033 
-1039 GDGSETKPGDG
+1039 
-1050 SETKPGDGSETK
+1050 
-1062 PGDGSETKPGDGSET
+1062 DGSETKPGDGSET

>member
-1 MTKGVQGLKKSII
+1 
-14 AVVTGFTV
+14 
-22 AAGILSGGITGRL
+22 
-35 GGGQQVQAAEVAC
+35 
-48 TTYTGD
+48 
-54 NIEDQNYEYSQWAKP
+54 
-69 IRSYLTYENGT
+69 
-80 YMRVQ
+80 MRVQ

-173 GSARMAAYGNYL
+173 GSARMAACGNYL

-277 SYSSACKATD
+277 SYSSTCKATD

-395 VGAIYSL
+395 VGAFYSL

-572 SCKKTTTFRIGKEG
+572 SCKETATFRIGKEG
-586 EVSLDDCQISLSQDQ
+586 AISLDDCQISLSQDR
-601 YVYDGSSKKPVVTVA
+601 YVYDGSSKKPAVTVT

-630 TYTNDTGVGDAVV
+630 TYTNDTNAGNAVA

-666 GSYKLEIQP
+666 GSYKLEIQS
-675 DSYIYDGTEKEP
+675 DSYNYDATEKKP
-687 EVKVVISETT
+687 EVKVVISEIA
-697 GNKYYL
+697 GKKYYL
-703 DASNYTVKYENNKN
+703 NASSYTVKYQNNKN
-717 AGTANVTVTGT
+717 VGTANVTVTGA
-728 GNYSG
+728 GSYSG

-739 IISQKDITGA
+739 KILPRDIAGATVITSQK
-749 NVTIPQESYE
+749 SYG
-759 YTGTEIKPEVTVTLS
+759 YTGKEIKPEVAVTLS

-801 VIGRGNY
+801 VTGRGNY
-808 TGKANGSFGI
+808 TGKAKGSFGI

-1033 GSETKP
+1033 
-1039 GDGSETKPGDG
+1039 
-1050 SETKPGDGSETK
+1050 
-1062 PGDGSETKPGDGSET
+1062 
-1077 KPGDGSETKPGDGSE
+1077 
-1092 TKPGDGSETKPGD
+1092 

-1151 RKNSGSK
+1151 RKNLGSK

-1167 GASKTTYT
+1167 GASKNTYT

-1238 KISGYQIQYSTGKT
+1238 KISGYQIQYSTGKA

>member
-1 MTKGVQGLKKSII
+1 M
-14 AVVTGFTV
+14 
-22 AAGILSGGITGRL
+22 
-35 GGGQQVQAAEVAC
+35 
-48 TTYTGD
+48 
-54 NIEDQNYEYSQWAKP
+54 
-69 IRSYLTYENGT
+69 
-80 YMRVQ
+80 
-85 AGADANGYVVEYFD
+85 
-99 SSFTI
+99 
-104 TGRKIVPQ
+104 
-112 ELPLFGGFYEMN
+112 
-124 GNYYIL
+124 
-130 SGQTNENES
+130 
-139 DSTEVYRITKYT
+139 
-151 KDWNRVASCGLYGAN
+151 
-166 TTVPFDA
+166 
-173 GSARMAAYGNYL
+173 
-185 MIRTSHEMYA
+185 
-195 IDGVNHQANVTI
+195 
-207 QVDTSTMKITDSF
+207 
-220 TKVMNINYGYV
+220 
-231 SHSFNQF
+231 
-238 IQMENGKI
+238 
-246 VAVDHGDANPRS
+246 
-258 IVLVRY
+258 
-264 PSVVTS
+264 
-270 SGFTRGI
+270 
-277 SYSSACKATD
+277 
-287 IVAFEGTKGA
+287 
-297 NYTGATVGG
+297 
-306 FEISDTAYLTAGS
+306 
-319 VDIDSTAKYSAG
+319 
-331 QDIFVGVVS
+331 
-340 KSTDAVTVNKITN
+340 
-353 YTAGQGTT
+353 
-361 DTPQFVKIGT
+361 
-371 NSYMLLWHRGSSVYY
+371 
-386 TKIDGNGNQ
+386 
-395 VGAIYSL
+395 
-402 AGDLSDCVP
+402 
-411 VLAGDKLVWYTWKNE
+411 
-426 ILQFYQ
+426 
-432 ININDLSD
+432 
-440 YTVKNVVLGHSYQ
+440 
-453 VSATNASDA
+453 
-462 SVVLT
+462 
-467 CSKCGQS
+467 
-474 HTEYVVKSFAVY
+474 
-486 WYGSADNGYYY
+486 
-497 TNYESRYDTGT
+497 
-508 KLKFLLRNQ
+508 
-517 TYSSESDSTNQNSEM
+517 
-532 VWESSDTSI
+532 
-541 ATVSNLTDESGTVN
+541 
-555 MLKPGIVKISIY
+555 KISIY

-572 SCKKTTTFRIGKEG
+572 SCKKATTFRIGKEG

-966 TFTITEVKKDD
+966 TFTIIEAKKDD

-1020 TKPGDGSETKPGD
+1020 TKPGDG
-1033 GSETKP
+1033 
-1039 GDGSETKPGDG
+1039 
-1050 SETKPGDGSETK
+1050 
-1062 PGDGSETKPGDGSET
+1062 
-1077 KPGDGSETKPGDGSE
+1077 
-1092 TKPGDGSETKPGD
+1092 
-1105 SGKTEPG
+1105 GKTEPV

>member
-1 MTKGVQGLKKSII
+1 
-14 AVVTGFTV
+14 
-22 AAGILSGGITGRL
+22 
-35 GGGQQVQAAEVAC
+35 
-48 TTYTGD
+48 
-54 NIEDQNYEYSQWAKP
+54 
-69 IRSYLTYENGT
+69 
-80 YMRVQ
+80 MRVQ

-130 SGQTNENES
+130 SGQTNKNES
-139 DSTEVYRITKYT
+139 DSVEVYRITKYT
-151 KDWNRVASCGLYGAN
+151 KDWNRVASCGLYGEN

-173 GSARMAAYGNYL
+173 GSARMAAYGDYL
-185 MIRTSHEMYA
+185 MIRTSHEMYKSKK
-195 IDGVNHQANVTI
+195 DGYNHQANVTI
-207 QVDTSTMKITDSF
+207 QVDTSAMKVTDSY
-220 TKVMNINYGYV
+220 TKVMNVSFGYV

-1105 SGKTEPG
+1105 GSETKPGDGSETKPGDGSETKPGDGSETKPGDSGKTEPG

>member
-130 SGQTNENES
+130 SGQTNKNES
-139 DSTEVYRITKYT
+139 DSVEVYRITKYT
-151 KDWNRVASCGLYGAN
+151 KDWNRVASCGLYGEN

-173 GSARMAAYGNYL
+173 GSARMAAYGDYL
-185 MIRTSHEMYA
+185 MIRTSHEMYKSKK
-195 IDGVNHQANVTI
+195 DGYNHQANVTI
-207 QVDTSTMKITDSF
+207 QVDTSAMKVTDSY
-220 TKVMNINYGYV
+220 TKVMNVSFGYV

-246 VAVDHGDANPRS
+246 VAVDHGDAHPRS

-270 SGFTRGI
+270 NGFTDVF
-277 SYSSACKATD
+277 STCKATD
-287 IVAFEGTKGA
+287 IMAFEGKSGD

-340 KSTDAVTVNKITN
+340 KSTDAVKVNKITN

-517 TYSSESDSTNQNSEM
+517 TYSSESDTTNQNSEM

-572 SCKKTTTFRIGKEG
+572 SCK
-586 EVSLDDCQISLSQDQ
+586 
-601 YVYDGSSKKPVVTVA
+601 
-616 YKGQDLIQNTDYTV
+616 
-630 TYTNDTGVGDAVV
+630 
-643 TVTGKGIFAGSKNLN
+643 
-658 YIIEAIDI
+658 
-666 GSYKLEIQP
+666 
-675 DSYIYDGTEKEP
+675 
-687 EVKVVISETT
+687 ET
-697 GNKYYL
+697 
-703 DASNYTVKYENNKN
+703 A
-717 AGTANVTVTGT
+717 
-728 GNYSG
+728 
-733 ELKGTF
+733 
-739 IISQKDITGA
+739 
-749 NVTIPQESYE
+749 
-759 YTGTEIKPEVTVTLS
+759 
-774 DGTGLIFGTD
+774 
-784 YTVSYEDNTDIG
+784 
-796 TATVN
+796 
-801 VIGRGNY
+801 
-808 TGKANGSFGI
+808 
-818 GADIK
+818 
-823 DAEIVLSMDQ
+823 
-833 YIYSGRRNTPKATVV
+833 
-848 FAGKTLVEN
+848 
-857 VDYTIS
+857 
-863 YEDCID
+863 
-869 AGTARVVVS
+869 
-878 GKGNYGGTAEKTFE
+878 
-892 IARKG
+892 
-897 ITGANV
+897 
-903 TIPQECYEYISKE
+903 
-916 IRPEATVTLSD
+916 
-927 GTVLKNAIEYI
+927 
-938 VDYTD
+938 
-943 NIEVGTATI
+943 
-952 TVTGT
+952 
-957 GNYIGYVTK
+957 
-966 TFTITEVKKDD
+966 TFTITEAKKD
-977 GSETKPGDGS
+977 
-987 ETKPGDGSET
+987 
-997 KPGDGSETKPGD
+997 
-1009 GSETKPGDGSE
+1009 
-1020 TKPGDGSETKPGD
+1020 
-1033 GSETKP
+1033 
-1039 GDGSETKPGDG
+1039 
-1050 SETKPGDGSETK
+1050 
-1062 PGDGSETKPGDGSET
+1062 DGSET

>member
-130 SGQTNENES
+130 SGQTNKNES
-139 DSTEVYRITKYT
+139 DSVEVYRITKYT
-151 KDWNRVASCGLYGAN
+151 KDWNRVASCGLYGEN

-173 GSARMAAYGNYL
+173 GSARMAAYGDYL
-185 MIRTSHEMYA
+185 MIRTSHEMYKSKK
-195 IDGVNHQANVTI
+195 DGYNHQANVTI
-207 QVDTSTMKITDSF
+207 QVDTSAMKITDSY
-220 TKVMNINYGYV
+220 TKVMNVSFGYV

-246 VAVDHGDANPRS
+246 VAVDHGDAHPRS

-270 SGFTRGI
+270 NGFTDFF
-277 SYSSACKATD
+277 STCKATD
-287 IVAFEGTKGA
+287 IMTFEGKSGD

-340 KSTDAVTVNKITN
+340 KSTDAVKVNKITN

-517 TYSSESDSTNQNSEM
+517 TYSSESDTTNQNSEM

-572 SCKKTTTFRIGKEG
+572 SCK
-586 EVSLDDCQISLSQDQ
+586 
-601 YVYDGSSKKPVVTVA
+601 
-616 YKGQDLIQNTDYTV
+616 
-630 TYTNDTGVGDAVV
+630 
-643 TVTGKGIFAGSKNLN
+643 
-658 YIIEAIDI
+658 
-666 GSYKLEIQP
+666 
-675 DSYIYDGTEKEP
+675 
-687 EVKVVISETT
+687 ET
-697 GNKYYL
+697 
-703 DASNYTVKYENNKN
+703 A
-717 AGTANVTVTGT
+717 
-728 GNYSG
+728 
-733 ELKGTF
+733 
-739 IISQKDITGA
+739 
-749 NVTIPQESYE
+749 
-759 YTGTEIKPEVTVTLS
+759 
-774 DGTGLIFGTD
+774 
-784 YTVSYEDNTDIG
+784 
-796 TATVN
+796 
-801 VIGRGNY
+801 
-808 TGKANGSFGI
+808 
-818 GADIK
+818 
-823 DAEIVLSMDQ
+823 
-833 YIYSGRRNTPKATVV
+833 
-848 FAGKTLVEN
+848 
-857 VDYTIS
+857 
-863 YEDCID
+863 
-869 AGTARVVVS
+869 
-878 GKGNYGGTAEKTFE
+878 
-892 IARKG
+892 
-897 ITGANV
+897 
-903 TIPQECYEYISKE
+903 
-916 IRPEATVTLSD
+916 
-927 GTVLKNAIEYI
+927 
-938 VDYTD
+938 
-943 NIEVGTATI
+943 
-952 TVTGT
+952 
-957 GNYIGYVTK
+957 
-966 TFTITEVKKDD
+966 TFTITEAKKD
-977 GSETKPGDGS
+977 
-987 ETKPGDGSET
+987 
-997 KPGDGSETKPGD
+997 
-1009 GSETKPGDGSE
+1009 
-1020 TKPGDGSETKPGD
+1020 
-1033 GSETKP
+1033 
-1039 GDGSETKPGDG
+1039 
-1050 SETKPGDGSETK
+1050 
-1062 PGDGSETKPGDGSET
+1062 
-1077 KPGDGSETKPGDGSE
+1077 
-1092 TKPGDGSETKPGD
+1092 DGSETKPGD

>member
-130 SGQTNENES
+130 SGQTNKNES
-139 DSTEVYRITKYT
+139 DSVEVYRITKYT

-173 GSARMAAYGNYL
+173 GSARMAAYGDYL
-185 MIRTSHEMYA
+185 MIRTSHEMYKSKK
-195 IDGVNHQANVTI
+195 DGYNHQANVTI
-207 QVDTSTMKITDSF
+207 QVDTSAMKITDSY
-220 TKVMNINYGYV
+220 TKVMNVSFGYV

-246 VAVDHGDANPRS
+246 VAVDHGDAHPRS

-340 KSTDAVTVNKITN
+340 KSTDAVKVNKITN

-440 YTVKNVVLGHSYQ
+440 YMIKNVVSGHNYQ

-572 SCKKTTTFRIGKEG
+572 SCK
-586 EVSLDDCQISLSQDQ
+586 
-601 YVYDGSSKKPVVTVA
+601 
-616 YKGQDLIQNTDYTV
+616 
-630 TYTNDTGVGDAVV
+630 
-643 TVTGKGIFAGSKNLN
+643 
-658 YIIEAIDI
+658 
-666 GSYKLEIQP
+666 
-675 DSYIYDGTEKEP
+675 
-687 EVKVVISETT
+687 ET
-697 GNKYYL
+697 
-703 DASNYTVKYENNKN
+703 A
-717 AGTANVTVTGT
+717 
-728 GNYSG
+728 
-733 ELKGTF
+733 
-739 IISQKDITGA
+739 
-749 NVTIPQESYE
+749 
-759 YTGTEIKPEVTVTLS
+759 
-774 DGTGLIFGTD
+774 
-784 YTVSYEDNTDIG
+784 
-796 TATVN
+796 
-801 VIGRGNY
+801 
-808 TGKANGSFGI
+808 
-818 GADIK
+818 
-823 DAEIVLSMDQ
+823 
-833 YIYSGRRNTPKATVV
+833 
-848 FAGKTLVEN
+848 
-857 VDYTIS
+857 
-863 YEDCID
+863 
-869 AGTARVVVS
+869 
-878 GKGNYGGTAEKTFE
+878 
-892 IARKG
+892 
-897 ITGANV
+897 
-903 TIPQECYEYISKE
+903 
-916 IRPEATVTLSD
+916 
-927 GTVLKNAIEYI
+927 
-938 VDYTD
+938 
-943 NIEVGTATI
+943 
-952 TVTGT
+952 
-957 GNYIGYVTK
+957 
-966 TFTITEVKKDD
+966 TFTITEAKKD
-977 GSETKPGDGS
+977 
-987 ETKPGDGSET
+987 
-997 KPGDGSETKPGD
+997 
-1009 GSETKPGDGSE
+1009 
-1020 TKPGDGSETKPGD
+1020 
-1033 GSETKP
+1033 
-1039 GDGSETKPGDG
+1039 
-1050 SETKPGDGSETK
+1050 
-1062 PGDGSETKPGDGSET
+1062 
-1077 KPGDGSETKPGDGSE
+1077 
-1092 TKPGDGSETKPGD
+1092 DGSETKPGD

>member
-130 SGQTNENES
+130 SGQTNKNES
-139 DSTEVYRITKYT
+139 DSVEVYRITKYT
-151 KDWNRVASCGLYGAN
+151 KDWNRVASCGLYGEN

-173 GSARMAAYGNYL
+173 GSARMAAYGDYL

-1009 GSETKPGDGSE
+1009 
-1020 TKPGDGSETKPGD
+1020 
-1033 GSETKP
+1033 
-1039 GDGSETKPGDG
+1039 
-1050 SETKPGDGSETK
+1050 
-1062 PGDGSETKPGDGSET
+1062 
-1077 KPGDGSETKPGDGSE
+1077 
-1092 TKPGDGSETKPGD
+1092 

>member
-130 SGQTNENES
+130 SGQTNKNES
-139 DSTEVYRITKYT
+139 DSVEVYRITKYT

-173 GSARMAAYGNYL
+173 GSARMAAYGDYL
-185 MIRTSHEMYA
+185 MIRTSHEMYKSKK
-195 IDGVNHQANVTI
+195 DGYNHQANVTI
-207 QVDTSTMKITDSF
+207 QVDTSAMKITDSY
-220 TKVMNINYGYV
+220 TKVMNVSFGYV

-246 VAVDHGDANPRS
+246 VAVDHGDAHPRS

-270 SGFTRGI
+270 NGFTDFF
-277 SYSSACKATD
+277 STCKATD
-287 IVAFEGTKGA
+287 IMAFEGKSGD

-340 KSTDAVTVNKITN
+340 KSTDAVKVNKITN

-426 ILQFYQ
+426 TLQFYQ

-440 YTVKNVVLGHSYQ
+440 YMIKNVVSGHNYQ

-517 TYSSESDSTNQNSEM
+517 TYSSESDTTNQNSEM

-572 SCKKTTTFRIGKEG
+572 SCK
-586 EVSLDDCQISLSQDQ
+586 
-601 YVYDGSSKKPVVTVA
+601 
-616 YKGQDLIQNTDYTV
+616 
-630 TYTNDTGVGDAVV
+630 
-643 TVTGKGIFAGSKNLN
+643 
-658 YIIEAIDI
+658 
-666 GSYKLEIQP
+666 
-675 DSYIYDGTEKEP
+675 
-687 EVKVVISETT
+687 ET
-697 GNKYYL
+697 
-703 DASNYTVKYENNKN
+703 A
-717 AGTANVTVTGT
+717 
-728 GNYSG
+728 
-733 ELKGTF
+733 
-739 IISQKDITGA
+739 
-749 NVTIPQESYE
+749 
-759 YTGTEIKPEVTVTLS
+759 
-774 DGTGLIFGTD
+774 
-784 YTVSYEDNTDIG
+784 
-796 TATVN
+796 
-801 VIGRGNY
+801 
-808 TGKANGSFGI
+808 
-818 GADIK
+818 
-823 DAEIVLSMDQ
+823 
-833 YIYSGRRNTPKATVV
+833 
-848 FAGKTLVEN
+848 
-857 VDYTIS
+857 
-863 YEDCID
+863 
-869 AGTARVVVS
+869 
-878 GKGNYGGTAEKTFE
+878 
-892 IARKG
+892 
-897 ITGANV
+897 
-903 TIPQECYEYISKE
+903 
-916 IRPEATVTLSD
+916 
-927 GTVLKNAIEYI
+927 
-938 VDYTD
+938 
-943 NIEVGTATI
+943 
-952 TVTGT
+952 
-957 GNYIGYVTK
+957 
-966 TFTITEVKKDD
+966 TFTITEAKKD
-977 GSETKPGDGS
+977 
-987 ETKPGDGSET
+987 
-997 KPGDGSETKPGD
+997 
-1009 GSETKPGDGSE
+1009 
-1020 TKPGDGSETKPGD
+1020 
-1033 GSETKP
+1033 
-1039 GDGSETKPGDG
+1039 
-1050 SETKPGDGSETK
+1050 DGSETK

-1151 RKNSGSK
+1151 RKNLGSK

-1167 GASKTTYT
+1167 GASKNTYT

>member
-1 MTKGVQGLKKSII
+1 
-14 AVVTGFTV
+14 
-22 AAGILSGGITGRL
+22 
-35 GGGQQVQAAEVAC
+35 
-48 TTYTGD
+48 
-54 NIEDQNYEYSQWAKP
+54 
-69 IRSYLTYENGT
+69 
-80 YMRVQ
+80 
-85 AGADANGYVVEYFD
+85 
-99 SSFTI
+99 
-104 TGRKIVPQ
+104 
-112 ELPLFGGFYEMN
+112 
-124 GNYYIL
+124 
-130 SGQTNENES
+130 
-139 DSTEVYRITKYT
+139 
-151 KDWNRVASCGLYGAN
+151 
-166 TTVPFDA
+166 
-173 GSARMAAYGNYL
+173 
-185 MIRTSHEMYA
+185 MI
-195 IDGVNHQANVTI
+195 
-207 QVDTSTMKITDSF
+207 
-220 TKVMNINYGYV
+220 
-231 SHSFNQF
+231 
-238 IQMENGKI
+238 
-246 VAVDHGDANPRS
+246 
-258 IVLVRY
+258 
-264 PSVVTS
+264 
-270 SGFTRGI
+270 
-277 SYSSACKATD
+277 
-287 IVAFEGTKGA
+287 
-297 NYTGATVGG
+297 
-306 FEISDTAYLTAGS
+306 
-319 VDIDSTAKYSAG
+319 
-331 QDIFVGVVS
+331 
-340 KSTDAVTVNKITN
+340 
-353 YTAGQGTT
+353 
-361 DTPQFVKIGT
+361 
-371 NSYMLLWHRGSSVYY
+371 
-386 TKIDGNGNQ
+386 
-395 VGAIYSL
+395 
-402 AGDLSDCVP
+402 
-411 VLAGDKLVWYTWKNE
+411 
-426 ILQFYQ
+426 
-432 ININDLSD
+432 
-440 YTVKNVVLGHSYQ
+440 KNVVSGHNYQ

-555 MLKPGIVKISIY
+555 MLKPGIVKICIY

-601 YVYDGSSKKPVVTVA
+601 YVYDGSSKKPAVTVT
-616 YKGQDLIQNTDYTV
+616 YKGQVLIQNTDYTV
-630 TYTNDTGVGDAVV
+630 TYTNDTNAGNAVA

-666 GSYKLEIQP
+666 GSYKLEIQS
-675 DSYIYDGTEKEP
+675 DSYNYDATEKKP
-687 EVKVVISETT
+687 EVKVVISEIA
-697 GNKYYL
+697 GKKYYL
-703 DASNYTVKYENNKN
+703 NASSYTVKYENNKN
-717 AGTANVTVTGT
+717 VGTANVTVTGA
-728 GNYSG
+728 GSYSG

-739 IISQKDITGA
+739 KILPRDIAGATVITSQK
-749 NVTIPQESYE
+749 SYG
-759 YTGTEIKPEVTVTLS
+759 YTGKEIKPEVAVTLS

-801 VIGRGNY
+801 VTGRGNY
-808 TGKANGSFGI
+808 TGKAKGSFGI

-823 DAEIVLSMDQ
+823 DAEIVLSKDQ
-833 YIYSGRRNTPKATVV
+833 YIYSGKRNTPKATVV
-848 FAGKTLVEN
+848 FAGKTLIEN

-878 GKGNYGGTAEKTFE
+878 GEGDYGGTAEKTFE
-892 IARKG
+892 IAQKD
-897 ITGANV
+897 ITGANI
-903 TIPQECYEYISKE
+903 TIPQECYEYVSKE

-927 GTVLKNAIEYI
+927 GTVLKNATEYI

-952 TVTGT
+952 TVKGN
-957 GNYIGYVTK
+957 GNYIGYATK
-966 TFTITEVKKDD
+966 SFTIIEAKKD
-977 GSETKPGDGS
+977 
-987 ETKPGDGSET
+987 
-997 KPGDGSETKPGD
+997 
-1009 GSETKPGDGSE
+1009 
-1020 TKPGDGSETKPGD
+1020 
-1033 GSETKP
+1033 
-1039 GDGSETKPGDG
+1039 
-1050 SETKPGDGSETK
+1050 
-1062 PGDGSETKPGDGSET
+1062 
-1077 KPGDGSETKPGDGSE
+1077 DGSETKPGDGSE

-1151 RKNSGSK
+1151 RKNLGSK

-1167 GASKTTYT
+1167 GASKNTYT

-1303 KVKIKK
+1303 KAKIKK

>member
-130 SGQTNENES
+130 SGQTNKNES
-139 DSTEVYRITKYT
+139 DSVEVYRITKYT

-572 SCKKTTTFRIGKEG
+572 SCKKATTFRIGKEG

-966 TFTITEVKKDD
+966 TFTIIEAKKDD

-1020 TKPGDGSETKPGD
+1020 TKPGDG
-1033 GSETKP
+1033 
-1039 GDGSETKPGDG
+1039 
-1050 SETKPGDGSETK
+1050 
-1062 PGDGSETKPGDGSET
+1062 
-1077 KPGDGSETKPGDGSE
+1077 
-1092 TKPGDGSETKPGD
+1092 
-1105 SGKTEPG
+1105 GKTEPV

-1117 ITVNKTTISKVE
+1117 IMVNKTTISKVE

-1183 GTVYSYRIE
+1183 GTVHS
-1192 SYKSVNGQTAK
+1192 
-1203 AVSKEKKILRLTA
+1203 
-1216 PTKLKIA
+1216 
-1223 NQKGRKLSVTWKKQK
+1223 LSL
-1238 KISGYQIQYSTGKT
+1238 IHI
-1252 FAKGTKMTNIV
+1252 
-1263 KSSDKAVIKKLKKG
+1263 
-1277 KTYYVRIRS
+1277 
-1286 YQKSG
+1286 
-1291 SKKTYSAWSSYT
+1291 
-1303 KVKIKK
+1303 

>member
-35 GGGQQVQAAEVAC
+35 GGGQQVQAEEVAC

-130 SGQTNENES
+130 SGQTNKNES
-139 DSTEVYRITKYT
+139 DSVEVYRITKYT
-151 KDWNRVASCGLYGAN
+151 KDWNRVASCGLYGEN

-173 GSARMAAYGNYL
+173 GSARMAAYGDYL

-1020 TKPGDGSETKPGD
+1020 TKPGD
-1033 GSETKP
+1033 
-1039 GDGSETKPGDG
+1039 
-1050 SETKPGDGSETK
+1050 
-1062 PGDGSETKPGDGSET
+1062 
-1077 KPGDGSETKPGDGSE
+1077 
-1092 TKPGDGSETKPGD
+1092 

>member
-130 SGQTNENES
+130 SGQTNKNES
-139 DSTEVYRITKYT
+139 DSVEVYRITKYT

-173 GSARMAAYGNYL
+173 GSARMAAYGDYL
-185 MIRTSHEMYA
+185 MIRTSHEMYKSKK
-195 IDGVNHQANVTI
+195 DGYNHQANVTI
-207 QVDTSTMKITDSF
+207 QVDTSAMKITDSY
-220 TKVMNINYGYV
+220 TKVMNVSFGYV

-246 VAVDHGDANPRS
+246 VAVDHGDAHPRS

-270 SGFTRGI
+270 NGFTDFF
-277 SYSSACKATD
+277 STCKATD
-287 IVAFEGTKGA
+287 IMAFEGKSGD

-340 KSTDAVTVNKITN
+340 KSTDAVKVNKITN

-426 ILQFYQ
+426 TLQFYQ

-440 YTVKNVVLGHSYQ
+440 YMIKNVVSGHNYQ

-572 SCKKTTTFRIGKEG
+572 SCK
-586 EVSLDDCQISLSQDQ
+586 
-601 YVYDGSSKKPVVTVA
+601 
-616 YKGQDLIQNTDYTV
+616 
-630 TYTNDTGVGDAVV
+630 
-643 TVTGKGIFAGSKNLN
+643 
-658 YIIEAIDI
+658 
-666 GSYKLEIQP
+666 
-675 DSYIYDGTEKEP
+675 
-687 EVKVVISETT
+687 ET
-697 GNKYYL
+697 
-703 DASNYTVKYENNKN
+703 A
-717 AGTANVTVTGT
+717 
-728 GNYSG
+728 
-733 ELKGTF
+733 
-739 IISQKDITGA
+739 
-749 NVTIPQESYE
+749 
-759 YTGTEIKPEVTVTLS
+759 
-774 DGTGLIFGTD
+774 
-784 YTVSYEDNTDIG
+784 
-796 TATVN
+796 
-801 VIGRGNY
+801 
-808 TGKANGSFGI
+808 
-818 GADIK
+818 
-823 DAEIVLSMDQ
+823 
-833 YIYSGRRNTPKATVV
+833 
-848 FAGKTLVEN
+848 
-857 VDYTIS
+857 
-863 YEDCID
+863 
-869 AGTARVVVS
+869 
-878 GKGNYGGTAEKTFE
+878 
-892 IARKG
+892 
-897 ITGANV
+897 
-903 TIPQECYEYISKE
+903 
-916 IRPEATVTLSD
+916 
-927 GTVLKNAIEYI
+927 
-938 VDYTD
+938 
-943 NIEVGTATI
+943 
-952 TVTGT
+952 
-957 GNYIGYVTK
+957 
-966 TFTITEVKKDD
+966 TFTITEAKKDD

-1033 GSETKP
+1033 GSEI
-1039 GDGSETKPGDG
+1039 
-1050 SETKPGDGSETK
+1050 
-1062 PGDGSETKPGDGSET
+1062 
-1077 KPGDGSETKPGDGSE
+1077 
-1092 TKPGDGSETKPGD
+1092 KPGD

>member
-1 MTKGVQGLKKSII
+1 
-14 AVVTGFTV
+14 
-22 AAGILSGGITGRL
+22 
-35 GGGQQVQAAEVAC
+35 
-48 TTYTGD
+48 
-54 NIEDQNYEYSQWAKP
+54 
-69 IRSYLTYENGT
+69 
-80 YMRVQ
+80 
-85 AGADANGYVVEYFD
+85 
-99 SSFTI
+99 
-104 TGRKIVPQ
+104 
-112 ELPLFGGFYEMN
+112 
-124 GNYYIL
+124 
-130 SGQTNENES
+130 
-139 DSTEVYRITKYT
+139 
-151 KDWNRVASCGLYGAN
+151 
-166 TTVPFDA
+166 
-173 GSARMAAYGNYL
+173 
-185 MIRTSHEMYA
+185 
-195 IDGVNHQANVTI
+195 
-207 QVDTSTMKITDSF
+207 MK
-220 TKVMNINYGYV
+220 
-231 SHSFNQF
+231 
-238 IQMENGKI
+238 
-246 VAVDHGDANPRS
+246 
-258 IVLVRY
+258 
-264 PSVVTS
+264 
-270 SGFTRGI
+270 
-277 SYSSACKATD
+277 
-287 IVAFEGTKGA
+287 
-297 NYTGATVGG
+297 
-306 FEISDTAYLTAGS
+306 
-319 VDIDSTAKYSAG
+319 
-331 QDIFVGVVS
+331 
-340 KSTDAVTVNKITN
+340 VNKITN

-426 ILQFYQ
+426 TLQFYQ

-440 YTVKNVVLGHSYQ
+440 YMIKNVVSGHNYQ

-586 EVSLDDCQISLSQDQ
+586 EVSLDDCQISLSQDR
-601 YVYDGSSKKPVVTVA
+601 YVYDGSSKKPAITVT

-630 TYTNDTGVGDAVV
+630 TYTNDTNAGNAVA
-643 TVTGKGIFAGSKNLN
+643 TVTGKGIFAGSKKLN

-666 GSYKLEIQP
+666 GSYKLEIQL
-675 DSYIYDGTEKEP
+675 DSYNYDATEKKP
-687 EVKVVISETT
+687 EVKVVISEIA
-697 GNKYYL
+697 GKKYYL
-703 DASNYTVKYENNKN
+703 NASSYTVKYENNKN
-717 AGTANVTVTGT
+717 VGTANVTVTGA
-728 GNYSG
+728 GSYSG

-739 IISQKDITGA
+739 KILPRDIAGATVTTSQK
-749 NVTIPQESYE
+749 SYG
-759 YTGTEIKPEVTVTLS
+759 YTGKEIKPEVAVTLS

-801 VIGRGNY
+801 VTGRGNY
-808 TGKANGSFGI
+808 TGKAKGSFGI

-823 DAEIVLSMDQ
+823 DAEIVLSKEQ

-848 FAGKTLVEN
+848 FAGKTLIEN

-878 GKGNYGGTAEKTFE
+878 GEGDYGGTAEKTFE
-892 IARKG
+892 IARKD

-903 TIPQECYEYISKE
+903 TIPQEYYEYVSKE

-927 GTVLKNAIEYI
+927 GTVLKNATEYI

-952 TVTGT
+952 TVKGN
-957 GNYIGYVTK
+957 GNYIGYATK
-966 TFTITEVKKDD
+966 TFTITEAKKD
-977 GSETKPGDGS
+977 
-987 ETKPGDGSET
+987 
-997 KPGDGSETKPGD
+997 
-1009 GSETKPGDGSE
+1009 
-1020 TKPGDGSETKPGD
+1020 
-1033 GSETKP
+1033 
-1039 GDGSETKPGDG
+1039 DG

-1151 RKNSGSK
+1151 RKNLGSK

-1167 GASKTTYT
+1167 GASKNTYT

-1303 KVKIKK
+1303 KAKIKK

>member
-1 MTKGVQGLKKSII
+1 M
-14 AVVTGFTV
+14 

-130 SGQTNENES
+130 SGQTNKNES
-139 DSTEVYRITKYT
+139 DSVEVYRITKYT

-1062 PGDGSETKPGDGSET
+1062 PGDGSETKPGD
-1077 KPGDGSETKPGDGSE
+1077 
-1092 TKPGDGSETKPGD
+1092 

>member
-270 SGFTRGI
+270 SGFIRGI

-572 SCKKTTTFRIGKEG
+572 SCKK
-586 EVSLDDCQISLSQDQ
+586 
-601 YVYDGSSKKPVVTVA
+601 
-616 YKGQDLIQNTDYTV
+616 
-630 TYTNDTGVGDAVV
+630 
-643 TVTGKGIFAGSKNLN
+643 
-658 YIIEAIDI
+658 
-666 GSYKLEIQP
+666 
-675 DSYIYDGTEKEP
+675 
-687 EVKVVISETT
+687 
-697 GNKYYL
+697 
-703 DASNYTVKYENNKN
+703 
-717 AGTANVTVTGT
+717 
-728 GNYSG
+728 
-733 ELKGTF
+733 
-739 IISQKDITGA
+739 
-749 NVTIPQESYE
+749 
-759 YTGTEIKPEVTVTLS
+759 
-774 DGTGLIFGTD
+774 
-784 YTVSYEDNTDIG
+784 
-796 TATVN
+796 
-801 VIGRGNY
+801 
-808 TGKANGSFGI
+808 
-818 GADIK
+818 
-823 DAEIVLSMDQ
+823 
-833 YIYSGRRNTPKATVV
+833 
-848 FAGKTLVEN
+848 
-857 VDYTIS
+857 
-863 YEDCID
+863 
-869 AGTARVVVS
+869 
-878 GKGNYGGTAEKTFE
+878 
-892 IARKG
+892 IA
-897 ITGANV
+897 
-903 TIPQECYEYISKE
+903 
-916 IRPEATVTLSD
+916 
-927 GTVLKNAIEYI
+927 
-938 VDYTD
+938 
-943 NIEVGTATI
+943 
-952 TVTGT
+952 
-957 GNYIGYVTK
+957 
-966 TFTITEVKKDD
+966 TFTITEAKKDD

-987 ETKPGDGSET
+987 ETKPE
-997 KPGDGSETKPGD
+997 
-1009 GSETKPGDGSE
+1009 
-1020 TKPGDGSETKPGD
+1020 
-1033 GSETKP
+1033 
-1039 GDGSETKPGDG
+1039 
-1050 SETKPGDGSETK
+1050 
-1062 PGDGSETKPGDGSET
+1062 
-1077 KPGDGSETKPGDGSE
+1077 DGSETKPGDGSE

-1105 SGKTEPG
+1105 SSKTEPG

-1117 ITVNKTTISKVE
+1117 IAVNKTTISKVE

-1158 SWKKIKIVK
+1158 SWKKIKTVK

-1252 FAKGTKMTNIV
+1252 FAKGTKMTSIV

>member
-130 SGQTNENES
+130 SGQTNKNES
-139 DSTEVYRITKYT
+139 DSVEVYRITKYT

-173 GSARMAAYGNYL
+173 GSARMAAYGDYL
-185 MIRTSHEMYA
+185 MIRTSHEMYKSKK
-195 IDGVNHQANVTI
+195 DGYNHQANVTI
-207 QVDTSTMKITDSF
+207 QVDTSAMKITDSY
-220 TKVMNINYGYV
+220 TKVMNVSFGYV

-246 VAVDHGDANPRS
+246 VAVDHGDAHPRS

-270 SGFTRGI
+270 SGFTNGI
-277 SYSSACKATD
+277 SYSSTCKATD
-287 IVAFEGTKGA
+287 IMAFEGKSGD

-340 KSTDAVTVNKITN
+340 KSTDAVKVNKITN

-440 YTVKNVVLGHSYQ
+440 YTVKNVVSGHSYQ

-497 TNYESRYDTGT
+497 TNYEPRYDTGT

-572 SCKKTTTFRIGKEG
+572 SCKK
-586 EVSLDDCQISLSQDQ
+586 
-601 YVYDGSSKKPVVTVA
+601 
-616 YKGQDLIQNTDYTV
+616 
-630 TYTNDTGVGDAVV
+630 
-643 TVTGKGIFAGSKNLN
+643 
-658 YIIEAIDI
+658 
-666 GSYKLEIQP
+666 
-675 DSYIYDGTEKEP
+675 
-687 EVKVVISETT
+687 
-697 GNKYYL
+697 
-703 DASNYTVKYENNKN
+703 
-717 AGTANVTVTGT
+717 
-728 GNYSG
+728 
-733 ELKGTF
+733 
-739 IISQKDITGA
+739 
-749 NVTIPQESYE
+749 
-759 YTGTEIKPEVTVTLS
+759 
-774 DGTGLIFGTD
+774 
-784 YTVSYEDNTDIG
+784 
-796 TATVN
+796 
-801 VIGRGNY
+801 
-808 TGKANGSFGI
+808 
-818 GADIK
+818 
-823 DAEIVLSMDQ
+823 
-833 YIYSGRRNTPKATVV
+833 
-848 FAGKTLVEN
+848 
-857 VDYTIS
+857 
-863 YEDCID
+863 
-869 AGTARVVVS
+869 
-878 GKGNYGGTAEKTFE
+878 
-892 IARKG
+892 IA
-897 ITGANV
+897 
-903 TIPQECYEYISKE
+903 
-916 IRPEATVTLSD
+916 
-927 GTVLKNAIEYI
+927 
-938 VDYTD
+938 
-943 NIEVGTATI
+943 
-952 TVTGT
+952 
-957 GNYIGYVTK
+957 
-966 TFTITEVKKDD
+966 TFTITEAKKDD

-987 ETKPGDGSET
+987 ETKPE
-997 KPGDGSETKPGD
+997 
-1009 GSETKPGDGSE
+1009 
-1020 TKPGDGSETKPGD
+1020 
-1033 GSETKP
+1033 
-1039 GDGSETKPGDG
+1039 
-1050 SETKPGDGSETK
+1050 
-1062 PGDGSETKPGDGSET
+1062 
-1077 KPGDGSETKPGDGSE
+1077 DGSETKPGDGSE

-1105 SGKTEPG
+1105 SSKTEPG

-1117 ITVNKTTISKVE
+1117 IAVNKTTISKVE

-1158 SWKKIKIVK
+1158 SWKKIKTVK

-1252 FAKGTKMTNIV
+1252 FAKGTKMTSIV

>member
-130 SGQTNENES
+130 SGQTNKNES
-139 DSTEVYRITKYT
+139 DSVEVYRITKYT

-173 GSARMAAYGNYL
+173 GSARMAAYGDYL
-185 MIRTSHEMYA
+185 MIRTSHEMYKSKK
-195 IDGVNHQANVTI
+195 DGYNHQANVTI
-207 QVDTSTMKITDSF
+207 QVDTSAMKITDSY
-220 TKVMNINYGYV
+220 TKVMNVSFGYV

-601 YVYDGSSKKPVVTVA
+601 YVYDGSSKKPAVTVT
-616 YKGQDLIQNTDYTV
+616 YKGQVLIQNTDYTV
-630 TYTNDTGVGDAVV
+630 TYTNDTNAGNAVA

-1033 GSETKP
+1033 
-1039 GDGSETKPGDG
+1039 
-1050 SETKPGDGSETK
+1050 
-1062 PGDGSETKPGDGSET
+1062 
-1077 KPGDGSETKPGDGSE
+1077 
-1092 TKPGDGSETKPGD
+1092 

-1263 KSSDKAVIKKLKKG
+1263 KSSDKAVIKKVKKG

>member
-130 SGQTNENES
+130 SGQTNKNES
-139 DSTEVYRITKYT
+139 DSVEVYRITKYT

-173 GSARMAAYGNYL
+173 GSARMAAYGDYL
-185 MIRTSHEMYA
+185 MIRTSHEMYKSKK
-195 IDGVNHQANVTI
+195 DGYNHQANVTI
-207 QVDTSTMKITDSF
+207 QVDTSAMKITDSY
-220 TKVMNINYGYV
+220 TKVMNVSFGYV

-246 VAVDHGDANPRS
+246 VAVDHGDAHPRS

-270 SGFTRGI
+270 NGFTDFF
-277 SYSSACKATD
+277 STCKATD
-287 IVAFEGTKGA
+287 IMAFEGKSGD

-319 VDIDSTAKYSAG
+319 VDIDSTAKCSAG
-331 QDIFVGVVS
+331 QDIFIGVVS
-340 KSTDAVTVNKITN
+340 KSTDAVKVNKITN

-486 WYGSADNGYYY
+486 WYGSADNGYYS

-572 SCKKTTTFRIGKEG
+572 SCK
-586 EVSLDDCQISLSQDQ
+586 
-601 YVYDGSSKKPVVTVA
+601 
-616 YKGQDLIQNTDYTV
+616 
-630 TYTNDTGVGDAVV
+630 
-643 TVTGKGIFAGSKNLN
+643 
-658 YIIEAIDI
+658 
-666 GSYKLEIQP
+666 
-675 DSYIYDGTEKEP
+675 
-687 EVKVVISETT
+687 ET
-697 GNKYYL
+697 
-703 DASNYTVKYENNKN
+703 A
-717 AGTANVTVTGT
+717 
-728 GNYSG
+728 
-733 ELKGTF
+733 
-739 IISQKDITGA
+739 
-749 NVTIPQESYE
+749 
-759 YTGTEIKPEVTVTLS
+759 
-774 DGTGLIFGTD
+774 
-784 YTVSYEDNTDIG
+784 
-796 TATVN
+796 
-801 VIGRGNY
+801 
-808 TGKANGSFGI
+808 
-818 GADIK
+818 
-823 DAEIVLSMDQ
+823 
-833 YIYSGRRNTPKATVV
+833 
-848 FAGKTLVEN
+848 
-857 VDYTIS
+857 
-863 YEDCID
+863 
-869 AGTARVVVS
+869 
-878 GKGNYGGTAEKTFE
+878 
-892 IARKG
+892 
-897 ITGANV
+897 
-903 TIPQECYEYISKE
+903 
-916 IRPEATVTLSD
+916 
-927 GTVLKNAIEYI
+927 
-938 VDYTD
+938 
-943 NIEVGTATI
+943 
-952 TVTGT
+952 
-957 GNYIGYVTK
+957 
-966 TFTITEVKKDD
+966 TFTITEAKKD
-977 GSETKPGDGS
+977 
-987 ETKPGDGSET
+987 
-997 KPGDGSETKPGD
+997 
-1009 GSETKPGDGSE
+1009 
-1020 TKPGDGSETKPGD
+1020 
-1033 GSETKP
+1033 
-1039 GDGSETKPGDG
+1039 DGSETKPGDG